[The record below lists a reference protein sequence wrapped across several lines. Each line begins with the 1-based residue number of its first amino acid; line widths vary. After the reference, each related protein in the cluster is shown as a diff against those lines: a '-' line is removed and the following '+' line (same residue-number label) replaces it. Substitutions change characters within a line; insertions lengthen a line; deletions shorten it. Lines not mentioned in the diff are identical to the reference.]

1 MAYFTLEEFE
11 NITADQ
17 RKKNK
22 NTGGEEL
29 LEKAQTTQS
38 TPNRRTSGL
47 PTEGEP
53 VSEQE
58 IYRKKVNTQPL
69 TANSRVTSVET
80 DNGNIID
87 VADIYGKNL
96 FQTPN
101 VNINISEKLKKDLGA
116 DYDLF
121 ASQGIQGGNN
131 PEYIGAFGENF
142 KTGLKSFGRNILNTV
157 DAIKNNDTNDA
168 RLIQAIERAR
178 REAPNNAEVEKGL
191 QIAIK
196 NQNPYEKQAA
206 VEKRA
211 TEKVLQRR
219 QKTRQENA
227 QNSEKYGNLPGYGI
241 ARGAGQ
247 LAGAYTPT
255 IALNAVAPGLGSA
268 TYYTNAYG
276 SAFAQSVGEGATY
289 RQAKQYARLDTALE
303 YARMH
308 AFNVIRGLTPEGSL
322 ASEVMGPN
330 GWRKVADKF
339 VKTNT
344 GRYLFKK
351 TLDVTGAGGMA
362 VLDKVITPYLK
373 RAVYDPDADLANMAD
388 VLNAFGG
395 AALVTAVLGALNFKQ
410 EYNDIN
416 NGYRYTDT
424 FTKDREDINKWF
436 KGVDNLEDAKRIHN
450 AYVKSY
456 ADVRNSADVDPARL
470 AELQEIENAFT
481 SLKAQLKNKSAR
493 RSMATNEPRTATE
506 TAAEP
511 NAPQTTEESP
521 ITATKPQ
528 AGEIQSF
535 PLPQGE
541 TPKYDEVTGE
551 RLYTAQDI
559 RQMFGDMLQEQKDT
573 ADPTQKALTD
583 FKSRYINGDFD
594 SEVPAEIQ
602 ATEKALQESGV
613 KFSTTDLD
621 NAISG
626 RQATKRYETVAT
638 KQPITPKTKWRDKLN
653 EIIRGNGDNKEEQ
666 LKRLKESVKSEP
678 AKKAIQAE
686 IDKISPKEQV
696 IKTGVQKNTY
706 KPGIEKSLTTARS
719 EDYTT
724 QRAAARR
731 MLTKRGIDW
740 QTGEEMPVKLTA
752 AQVDKLSYIAERD
765 KQRNYPVFSNNR
777 AVYFQDDLLFELG
790 KDGKESRMLTSKESG
805 QIINDP
811 NTIRVAEFNYQDTVV
826 PFNQSKTKITS
837 EQPQESKSVT
847 VNDVSDLQ
855 VEALEKEIKRLNKN
869 GYVLIRNV
877 KALKQKDGTT
887 YLLFKTNK
895 GLVQAIDP
903 ENGNIFSFD
912 AGNVKAPEGTSGDD
926 YWRNGTVIGTYK
938 DIINNRAQT
947 KTAPEKVTRAKVVDT
962 IDGVNV
968 YDKVPDGWVTG
979 STRAPNGYI
988 SVSNNFATYGVPN
1001 KQVGY
1006 VKKADATA
1014 SESQEAD
1021 TKILQNSDKVIE
1033 KDIENFAKKNFT
1045 KSDRKLYLT
1054 DNGYTYLTNGYYI
1067 LRIEGEINEAT
1078 IKSLNDNGYSFEKNE
1093 RLKNFLKLTPND
1105 NLKIDM
1111 KPKYFPASGDK
1122 GDVPKYVFKVG
1133 KDKYWTVN
1141 KRYFDKLNNPGVRFM
1156 TVEKSDDKGRILQG
1170 AKAVDENGDV
1180 VGFVLPIRLNVENLK
1195 EFYESGE
1202 DVKGNFF
1209 KKKAPKSKATL
1220 EKEKAERLQSQENEE
1235 SIQNPT
1241 PESQEKRV
1249 ENSEVNVSEREN
1261 EVEKLQSLESE
1272 ESIQADIERIDAENK
1287 NLENELENSTD
1298 EPDTDESIIV
1308 PTATRAVRYE
1318 IDEKTAKLARN
1329 MRSQRGYKAGEATS
1343 EYNEYLT
1350 KAEEIAKAAKEK
1362 NPAESERIDF
1372 LLNKYSQKIARN
1384 INAVAANGSKYPAW
1398 FVSGPARYNVKKN
1411 EALMRRTMDLFNQ
1424 RESYGK
1430 ILDKIQRIGNGTEAI
1445 KSSDANAVEKLT
1457 EKLEKLK
1464 RQHSQAK
1471 LANAYYKKN
1480 GSLEGFHP
1488 VGLTRE
1494 QEKQLFEGARWMKEH
1509 YPTVTAPF
1517 ELTKS
1522 NAEIHRLEDRI
1533 KNIQSAKE
1541 AGNKEVVTNSNYRV
1555 VKNAE
1560 EMRLQYFFD
1569 GKPDREVINI
1579 MKSNGF
1585 KWSPKNKAWQRQLT
1599 ANAEYVGGRVNE
1611 ALNKFYGE
1619 SKPTGQAPEDKKKV
1633 TLYSTIPNQEG
1644 FNELCDNFGKQVM
1657 DKIKER
1663 LAQDENLPEE
1673 KDAVFNTADLDNL
1686 SEEKAQELRTAQED
1700 AKKFKSLKTN
1710 NIAPNEWEQKVQKEY
1725 SDIFKEAFEN
1735 KETVREIKKKRDKKG
1750 LPMTPEVF
1758 KIIKKIPS
1766 FYGYNG
1772 PVPASV
1778 VEGEDPILFNIQKP
1792 ITPKGRMVKLNSKEN
1807 QRYKGYIEKFG
1818 EIKTAPIKGA
1828 VPLKDVDTAQISKMS
1843 TEEKIELARSHGDR
1857 AQITAARKALV
1868 KEGINWRTGEEMP
1881 IKLTPKRVNRLF
1893 SRIGKNKDIEYTV
1906 YKNGGKMYYSNGK
1919 SMFSMDEDGET
1930 NGVMPLNQIKAF
1942 TENPDT
1948 AKVVSFNYK
1957 DVVVPYNRDGTVSM
1971 PDNSEIVEERKR
1983 REVKVPKKVDDE
1995 NPNSFVSESAKTI
2008 MQSPAMTDEGAQ
2020 TLKKAVLDGVFN
2032 YEKVANK
2039 EALEEANKTIEEK
2052 GYEEAYK
2059 QWQRVVEGKEQ
2070 LDVKKIA
2077 LGVELLNNAVNNND
2091 ASRMVEIASGLQ
2103 MFSTL
2108 GAQITQFGNVWRDLT
2123 PNGRLYTAQAA
2134 VKYINQQQ
2142 LEKINKGLAKEVT
2155 IPASLQEKLLN
2166 AGGNLK
2172 ERERI
2177 MDEIQQSIADQL
2189 PGSWDE
2195 KLRGIRYLAMLGNPR
2210 THIRNTVG
2218 NAAMI
2223 IPTAVKN
2230 VTGGLMEKLIPKSQ
2244 RTKAPIKAIF
2254 AKKDVKKFINDEY
2267 EKYKP
2272 MIRGETKYDFKSGIR
2287 GKRKIYKTN
2296 ILNKRSKFN
2305 SAQLEKEDELFLG
2318 AHFKYQYRMAMA
2330 ARGVTVND
2338 LEKDEKLRLEIA
2350 NIAAKEAQTNTYR
2363 DSNKLASKII
2373 GAKRWTLTQAKN
2385 SKTLGGKA
2393 SWGALYTVEEGLLPF
2408 TNTPTNILKKGIE
2421 YSPVGLAYGVENVL
2435 REVKKGNMSAS
2446 QAVDNLAK
2454 GLTGT
2459 GLVALGFYL
2468 ASKGCIK
2475 GQGSS
2480 DKKQRAIDD
2489 LKGEQKNS
2497 LQIGDVSYTID
2508 WSAPAIMPVLVGANI
2523 YQNVV
2528 ETDGE
2533 VNPGVVIDNLISMAD
2548 TITDMSLLQGVN
2560 SAIKAARYS
2569 DNAVGAI
2576 FANLTTN
2583 YATQYIP
2590 TLSGQAAR
2598 TLDPVRRNAYF
2609 VDKNKEYKGLEVVK
2623 NKSLAKIPVASMR
2636 LTPYIDAWGNVEQ
2649 KDSRLTAGLENF
2661 FSPGYVSKITR
2672 DDPATN
2678 EVERLYHQTGIGT
2691 VVPKN
2696 PEKSI
2701 TFYGNEQKLSG
2712 EQWTDYAINKGK
2724 MSYEMVMSAIKAP
2737 EYKELP
2743 DEVKAKVI
2751 TDIYDYCG
2759 NQAKQK
2765 LADEYDD
2772 INFFL
2777 EDKDL
2782 RREQLMELGISPAT
2796 VFSASKVA
2804 NTDGNTAVSGAE
2816 AFNYLESRED
2826 IDLVQ
2831 RMYMYH
2837 YLVPR
2842 AKNNP
2847 YGNISDYEDE

>member
-1 MAYFTLEEFE
+1 MAIFTYDEYKK
-11 NITADQ
+11 ITAN
-17 RKKNK
+17 RREKNK
-22 NTGGEEL
+22 NSPKQYAKQDENGNWTAATASDLFDQRDTISVAPLRKKETAT
-29 LEKAQTTQS
+29 KAQTTTQS
-38 TPNRRTSGL
+38 APNRRISGL

-53 VSEQE
+53 VDIKE
-58 IYRKKVNTQPL
+58 IYQQ
-69 TANSRVTSVET
+69 
-80 DNGNIID
+80 
-87 VADIYGKNL
+87 NL
-96 FQTPN
+96 IRGQTRPTE
-101 VNINISEKLKKDLGA
+101 NINITEKLKKDLGS

-157 DAIKNNDTNDA
+157 DAIKSNNTNDA

-178 REAPNNAEVEKGL
+178 QEAPNNAEVEKGL

-206 VEKRA
+206 VEKQA
-211 TEKVLQRR
+211 AEKVLQRR

-227 QNSEKYGNLPGYGI
+227 RNNETYGNLPGYGI
-241 ARGAGQ
+241 VRGAGQ

-255 IALNAVAPGLGSA
+255 IVLNAVAPGLGSA

-308 AFNVIRGLTPEGSL
+308 AYNTIRGLTPEGSL
-322 ASEVMGPN
+322 LGEN

-351 TLDVTGAGGMA
+351 TLDVTRAGRMA
-362 VLDKVITPYLK
+362 ILDKVITPYLK

-511 NAPQTTEESP
+511 NAPQMTEVSP
-521 ITATKPQ
+521 IMATKPQ
-528 AGEIQSF
+528 AGETQAF

-551 RLYTAQDI
+551 RLYTSQDI

-613 KFSTTDLD
+613 KFSTADLD

-638 KQPITPKTKWRDKLN
+638 KQPITPKTKRRDKLN
-653 EIIRGNGDNKEEQ
+653 EIIRDNGDNKEEQ

-686 IDKISPKEQV
+686 IDKLLTAS
-696 IKTGVQKNTY
+696 
-706 KPGIEKSLTTARS
+706 KPSEVVRGNAPVTVNEADIEKSLKIAKFEDNFAKKREAR
-719 EDYTT
+719 YF
-724 QRAAARR
+724 
-731 MLTKRGIDW
+731 LTKQGINW
-740 QTGEEMPVKLTA
+740 RTGKEMPIKLTA
-752 AQVDKLSYIAERD
+752 PQVDKLSHMVDAN
-765 KQRNYPVFSNNR
+765 QRGYYVFSNNGNIYYQNE
-777 AVYFQDDLLFELG
+777 VLYELG
-790 KDGKESRMLTSKESG
+790 KDGEEKKALTYKETEK
-805 QIINDP
+805 IFHNP
-811 NTIRVAEFNYQDTVV
+811 NTVKIAKFDPLQGILIYKTQAERM
-826 PFNQSKTKITS
+826 
-837 EQPQESKSVT
+837 
-847 VNDVSDLQ
+847 
-855 VEALEKEIKRLNKN
+855 A
-869 GYVLIRNV
+869 
-877 KALKQKDGTT
+877 KQ
-887 YLLFKTNK
+887 
-895 GLVQAIDP
+895 
-903 ENGNIFSFD
+903 
-912 AGNVKAPEGTSGDD
+912 
-926 YWRNGTVIGTYK
+926 
-938 DIINNRAQT
+938 
-947 KTAPEKVTRAKVVDT
+947 TAPEKVTGAKVVDT

-979 STRAPNGYI
+979 STRAPKGYI

-1014 SESQEAD
+1014 SESQE
-1021 TKILQNSDKVIE
+1021 
-1033 KDIENFAKKNFT
+1033 
-1045 KSDRKLYLT
+1045 
-1054 DNGYTYLTNGYYI
+1054 
-1067 LRIEGEINEAT
+1067 
-1078 IKSLNDNGYSFEKNE
+1078 
-1093 RLKNFLKLTPND
+1093 
-1105 NLKIDM
+1105 
-1111 KPKYFPASGDK
+1111 
-1122 GDVPKYVFKVG
+1122 
-1133 KDKYWTVN
+1133 
-1141 KRYFDKLNNPGVRFM
+1141 
-1156 TVEKSDDKGRILQG
+1156 
-1170 AKAVDENGDV
+1170 
-1180 VGFVLPIRLNVENLK
+1180 
-1195 EFYESGE
+1195 
-1202 DVKGNFF
+1202 
-1209 KKKAPKSKATL
+1209 
-1220 EKEKAERLQSQENEE
+1220 
-1235 SIQNPT
+1235 
-1241 PESQEKRV
+1241 KRV
-1249 ENSEVNVSEREN
+1249 ENSEVNVSEREK
-1261 EVEKLQSLESE
+1261 ETEKLQSLESE
-1272 ESIQADIERIDAENK
+1272 ESIQTDIERIDAENK

-1298 EPDTDESIIV
+1298 EPDTDESITV
-1308 PTATRAVRYE
+1308 PTTTRARRYE

-1362 NPAESERIDF
+1362 NPAESERIDY

-1384 INAVAANGSKYPAW
+1384 INAVAANESKYPAW

-1424 RESYGK
+1424 RESYDK

-1457 EKLEKLK
+1457 DKLEKLK
-1464 RQHSQAK
+1464 RYHSQAK
-1471 LANAYYKKN
+1471 IANAYYKKN

-1488 VGLTRE
+1488 VGLTWE
-1494 QEKQLFEGARWMKEH
+1494 QEKQMFEGARWMKEH

-1517 ELTKS
+1517 NLTNS

-1541 AGNKEVVTNSNYRV
+1541 AGNKEVVANSNYRV

-1560 EMRLQYFFD
+1560 KMQLQYFFD
-1569 GKPDREVINI
+1569 GKPDPKVLQI

-1585 KWSPKNKAWQRQLT
+1585 RWSHKNMAWQRQLT
-1599 ANAEYVGGRVNE
+1599 ANAEYAGRRVNE

-1619 SKPTGQAPEDKKKV
+1619 SKPTEQATEDKKKV

-1657 DKIKER
+1657 DEIKER
-1663 LAQDENLPEE
+1663 LARDENLPEE
-1673 KDAVFNTADLDNL
+1673 ENAVFNTADLDNL
-1686 SEEKAQELRTAQED
+1686 SEEEAQQLRTTQEG
-1700 AKKFKSLKTN
+1700 AKKFKSLKAN

-1758 KIIKKIPS
+1758 KIIRKIPS

-1772 PVPASV
+1772 PVPANV

-1792 ITPKGRMVKLNSKEN
+1792 ITPKGRMVKLNSKAN
-1807 QRYKGYIEKFG
+1807 QRYKGYIEKYG

-1828 VPLKDVDTAQISKMS
+1828 VPLKDVDTAQISNMS

-1881 IKLTPKRVNRLF
+1881 IKLTPKQVNRLF

-2123 PNGRLYTAQAA
+2123 PNGRLYTAQTA

-2177 MDEIQQSIADQL
+2177 MEEIQQSIADQL
-2189 PGSWDE
+2189 PGTWDE

-2210 THIRNTVG
+2210 THIRNFFGNLAMVLPDIAKNLVG
-2218 NAAMI
+2218 S
-2223 IPTAVKN
+2223 
-2230 VTGGLMEKLIPKSQ
+2230 GLEKRIPKDQ
-2244 RTKAPIKAIF
+2244 RTKAPIKATVKLLFGEDRKNI
-2254 AKKDVKKFINDEY
+2254 KDFVEEEY
-2267 EKYKP
+2267 ERYRPMIKGEAKYK
-2272 MIRGETKYDFKSGIR
+2272 GDFKSGIQ
-2287 GKRKIYKTN
+2287 GKRDIFSSRKEIKENGRVVGYETKKSKIWGPLSRT
-2296 ILNKRSKFN
+2296 N
-2305 SAQLEKEDELFLG
+2305 SARLEWEDEKFLKPY
-2318 AHFKYQYRMAMA
+2318 FKNRYRSAMA
-2330 ARGVTVND
+2330 ARGLTITDLKNND
-2338 LEKDEKLRLEIA
+2338 ELRLEIV

-2363 DSNKLASKII
+2363 DFNIRANWINELKRKPLRR
-2373 GAKRWTLTQAKN
+2373 AKE
-2385 SKTLGGKA
+2385 SKTLPGKA
-2393 SWGALYTVEEGLLPF
+2393 LNYAGNFLGEGLLPF
-2408 TNTPTNILKKGIE
+2408 TQTPMNILKKGVE
-2421 YSPVGLAYGVENVL
+2421 YSPVGLVKGLEERLV
-2435 REVKKGNMSAS
+2435 EVKKGNITAA
-2446 QAVDNLAK
+2446 QAIDNVAK

-2459 GLVALGFYL
+2459 GLVVLGFYL
-2468 ASKGCIK
+2468 ASIGKLK
-2475 GQGSS
+2475 GQGNS

-2523 YQNVV
+2523 YQMAK
-2528 ETDGE
+2528 ER
-2533 VNPGVVIDNLISMAD
+2533 DNLDFGTVISGLITIPD
-2548 TITDMSLLQGVN
+2548 TITDLSLLQGVN
-2560 SAIKAARYS
+2560 TAIKAARYS
-2569 DNAVGAI
+2569 DNPVGTVGVH
-2576 FANLTTN
+2576 LLTN
-2583 YATQYIP
+2583 YGTQFIP
-2590 TLSGQAAR
+2590 TISGQVAR

-2609 VDKNKEYKGLEVVK
+2609 KDKSGSSIIPEALQPTVNKVV
-2623 NKSLAKIPVASMR
+2623 AKIPGASMR

-2649 KDSRLTAGLENF
+2649 KDSRLAAGLENF

-2737 EYKELP
+2737 EYNDLS

-2782 RREQLMELGISPAT
+2782 QREQLMELGISPAT

>member
-1 MAYFTLEEFE
+1 MAIFTYDEYKK
-11 NITADQ
+11 ITAN
-17 RKKNK
+17 RREKNK
-22 NTGGEEL
+22 NSPKQYAKQDENGNWTAATASDLFDQRDTISVAPLRKKEIAT
-29 LEKAQTTQS
+29 KAQTTQS
-38 TPNRRTSGL
+38 APNRRISGL

-53 VSEQE
+53 VDIKE
-58 IYRKKVNTQPL
+58 IYQQ
-69 TANSRVTSVET
+69 
-80 DNGNIID
+80 
-87 VADIYGKNL
+87 NL
-96 FQTPN
+96 IRGQTRPTE
-101 VNINISEKLKKDLGA
+101 NINITEKLKKDLGS

-157 DAIKNNDTNDA
+157 DAIKSNNTKDA

-206 VEKRA
+206 VEKQA

-227 QNSEKYGNLPGYGI
+227 RNNETYGNLPGYGI
-241 ARGAGQ
+241 VRGAGQ
-247 LAGAYTPT
+247 LAGAFTPT
-255 IALNAVAPGLGSA
+255 IALNAVAPGIGSA

-308 AFNVIRGLTPEGSL
+308 AYNTIRGLTPEGSL
-322 ASEVMGPN
+322 LGEN

-351 TLDVTGAGGMA
+351 TLDVTRAGRMA

-493 RSMATNEPRTATE
+493 RSMATNEPRTSTE
-506 TAAEP
+506 TATEP
-511 NAPQTTEESP
+511 STPQMTEESP

-528 AGEIQSF
+528 AGETQAF

-559 RQMFGDMLQEQKDT
+559 RQMFGDMLREQKDT

-613 KFSTTDLD
+613 KFSTADLD

-638 KQPITPKTKWRDKLN
+638 KQPITPKTNWRDKLN

-686 IDKISPKEQV
+686 IDKILPNKEQV

-719 EDYTT
+719 EDDTT

-752 AQVDKLSYIAERD
+752 AQVDKLSYMAERD
-765 KQRNYPVFSNNR
+765 KQKNYPVYSNNKD
-777 AVYFQDDLLFELG
+777 VYYQDERLFELG
-790 KDGKESRMLTSKESG
+790 KDGKVSRMLTSKETG

-811 NTIRVAEFNYQDTVV
+811 NTIKVAKFNYQDTVV

-837 EQPQESKSVT
+837 EQPQPQIDKLLT
-847 VNDVSDLQ
+847 VSEPSEVVRGNAPTKDDITDIQIETLK
-855 VEALEKEIKRLNKN
+855 EAIKRAQKN
-869 GYVLIRNV
+869 GHVLVRNV
-877 KALKQKDGTT
+877 KALTQKDGTT
-887 YLLFKTNK
+887 YLLYKIYK
-895 GLVQAIDP
+895 IGVLAIDP
-903 ENGNIFSFD
+903 DSGKEFGFD
-912 AGNVKAPEGTSGDD
+912 VGGVRAPEGTSGDD

-947 KTAPEKVTRAKVVDT
+947 KTAPEKVTGAKVVDT

-988 SVSNNFATYGVPN
+988 SVSNNFATYGVPD

-1006 VKKADATA
+1006 VKKADTTAENDSNIKAGKLPQNNKIDDYLATKSSLQRGKVKKDLEVKVKYDEQLMTRA
-1014 SESQEAD
+1014 EFVEKAIREGRYGDFDAKTISQNVSPATEKRITEA
-1021 TKILQNSDKVIE
+1021 
-1033 KDIENFAKKNFT
+1033 FT
-1045 KSDRKLYLT
+1045 KA
-1054 DNGYTYLTNGYYI
+1054 N
-1067 LRIEGEINEAT
+1067 
-1078 IKSLNDNGYSFEKNE
+1078 
-1093 RLKNFLKLTPND
+1093 PNA
-1105 NLKIDM
+1105 I
-1111 KPKYFPASGDK
+1111 
-1122 GDVPKYVFKVG
+1122 
-1133 KDKYWTVN
+1133 
-1141 KRYFDKLNNPGVRFM
+1141 
-1156 TVEKSDDKGRILQG
+1156 
-1170 AKAVDENGDV
+1170 
-1180 VGFVLPIRLNVENLK
+1180 
-1195 EFYESGE
+1195 
-1202 DVKGNFF
+1202 
-1209 KKKAPKSKATL
+1209 KATL
-1220 EKEKAERLQSQENEE
+1220 GNLWVDTENTRAYLESGSGNWREAQKLAKIAKEDIIKNVKPVKTEYWFDMGDNKGYTLTKAEYDYAQWLHDNQEVESEGSVSKPEDNHAEE
-1235 SIQNPT
+1235 S
-1241 PESQEKRV
+1241 KRL
-1249 ENSEVNVSEREN
+1249 EN
-1261 EVEKLQSLESE
+1261 LESE
-1272 ESIQADIERIDAENK
+1272 ESIQADIERIDAE
-1287 NLENELENSTD
+1287 
-1298 EPDTDESIIV
+1298 
-1308 PTATRAVRYE
+1308 
-1318 IDEKTAKLARN
+1318 
-1329 MRSQRGYKAGEATS
+1329 
-1343 EYNEYLT
+1343 
-1350 KAEEIAKAAKEK
+1350 
-1362 NPAESERIDF
+1362 
-1372 LLNKYSQKIARN
+1372 
-1384 INAVAANGSKYPAW
+1384 
-1398 FVSGPARYNVKKN
+1398 
-1411 EALMRRTMDLFNQ
+1411 
-1424 RESYGK
+1424 
-1430 ILDKIQRIGNGTEAI
+1430 
-1445 KSSDANAVEKLT
+1445 
-1457 EKLEKLK
+1457 
-1464 RQHSQAK
+1464 
-1471 LANAYYKKN
+1471 
-1480 GSLEGFHP
+1480 
-1488 VGLTRE
+1488 
-1494 QEKQLFEGARWMKEH
+1494 
-1509 YPTVTAPF
+1509 
-1517 ELTKS
+1517 
-1522 NAEIHRLEDRI
+1522 
-1533 KNIQSAKE
+1533 
-1541 AGNKEVVTNSNYRV
+1541 
-1555 VKNAE
+1555 
-1560 EMRLQYFFD
+1560 
-1569 GKPDREVINI
+1569 
-1579 MKSNGF
+1579 
-1585 KWSPKNKAWQRQLT
+1585 
-1599 ANAEYVGGRVNE
+1599 
-1611 ALNKFYGE
+1611 
-1619 SKPTGQAPEDKKKV
+1619 SKPTEQATEDKKKV

-1663 LAQDENLPEE
+1663 LARDENLPEKE
-1673 KDAVFNTADLDNL
+1673 NAVFNTADLDNL
-1686 SEEKAQELRTAQED
+1686 SEEEAQQLRTAQEG
-1700 AKKFKSLKTN
+1700 AKEFKSLKAN
-1710 NIAPNEWEQKVQKEY
+1710 NIAPNEWEQTVQKEY

-1758 KIIKKIPS
+1758 KIIRKIPS

-1792 ITPKGRMVKLNSKEN
+1792 ITPKGRMVKLNSKAN
-1807 QRYKGYIEKFG
+1807 QRYKGFIEKYG

-1828 VPLKDVDTAQISKMS
+1828 VPLKDIDTAQISNMS
-1843 TEEKIELARSHGDR
+1843 TEEKIELARSQGDR

-1906 YKNGGKMYYSNGK
+1906 YKNGEKMYYSNGK

-1930 NGVMPLNQIKAF
+1930 NGVMPINQIKAF

-1957 DVVVPYNRDGTVSM
+1957 DVVVPYNRDGTVST

-2123 PNGRLYTAQAA
+2123 PNGRLYTAQTA

-2177 MDEIQQSIADQL
+2177 MEEIQQSIADQL
-2189 PGSWDE
+2189 PGTWDE

-2305 SAQLEKEDELFLG
+2305 STRLEKEDELFLG
-2318 AHFKYQYRMAMA
+2318 AHFKYQYRMAMT
-2330 ARGVTVND
+2330 ARGLTVND

-2363 DSNKLASKII
+2363 DSNKLASKIS

-2408 TNTPTNILKKGIE
+2408 TNTPTNILKKGVE
-2421 YSPVGLAYGVENVL
+2421 YSPVGLVKGLEERLV
-2435 REVKKGNMSAS
+2435 EVKKGNITAS
-2446 QAVDNLAK
+2446 EAIDNVAK

-2459 GLVALGFYL
+2459 GLVLLGFYL
-2468 ASKGCIK
+2468 ASIGKLK

-2590 TLSGQAAR
+2590 TLSGQVAR

-2609 VDKNKEYKGLEVVK
+2609 VDKNKKYKNLEVVK
-2623 NKSLAKIPVASMR
+2623 NKSLAKIPGASMS

-2649 KDSRLTAGLENF
+2649 KDSRLAAGLENF
-2661 FSPGYVSKITR
+2661 FSPGYVSKIK
-2672 DDPATN
+2672 DDPVTN
-2678 EVERLYHQTGIGT
+2678 EVERLYHETGNGK
-2691 VVPKN
+2691 VVPSTADTYFTVYG
-2696 PEKSI
+2696 EKV
-2701 TFYGNEQKLSG
+2701 YLNG
-2712 EQWTDYAINKGK
+2712 EQWADYAQNKGK
-2724 MSYEMVMSAIKAP
+2724 MSYDLVKSTMKDKA
-2737 EYKELP
+2737 YKELSD
-2743 DEVKAKVI
+2743 DEKTEVIRNIYEYANRQAKAKLSKK
-2751 TDIYDYCG
+2751 YD
-2759 NQAKQK
+2759 N
-2765 LADEYDD
+2765 
-2772 INFFL
+2772 INYAL
-2777 EDKDL
+2777 EDKDKQ
-2782 RREQLMELGISPAT
+2782 REQLMDLGVSPAIIYT
-2796 VFSASKVA
+2796 AYDTA
-2804 NTDGNTAVSGAE
+2804 DQNGDGNGSLSSE
-2816 AFNYLESRED
+2816 ELFNYLESRED

-2831 RMYMYH
+2831 RMYMFN
-2837 YLVPR
+2837 YLKPKV
-2842 AKNNP
+2842 KNNP

>member
-1 MAYFTLEEFE
+1 MALFTLEEFE

-22 NTGGEEL
+22 NTDEQYLKNLRITKPTARETAYNR
-29 LEKAQTTQS
+29 KAQATQS
-38 TPNRRTSGL
+38 APNRRTSGL

-101 VNINISEKLKKDLGA
+101 VNITEKLKKDLGA
-116 DYDLF
+116 DYGLF

-157 DAIKNNDTNDA
+157 DAIKSNNTKDA

-206 VEKRA
+206 VEKQA
-211 TEKVLQRR
+211 TEKVLQRQ

-227 QNSEKYGNLPGYGI
+227 RNNETYGNLPGYGI
-241 ARGAGQ
+241 VRGAGQ
-247 LAGAYTPT
+247 LAGAFTPT
-255 IALNAVAPGLGSA
+255 IALNTVAPGLGSA

-308 AFNVIRGLTPEGSL
+308 AYNTIRGLTPEGSL
-322 ASEVMGPN
+322 LGEN

-351 TLDVTGAGGMA
+351 TLDVTRAGRMA
-362 VLDKVITPYLK
+362 ILDKVITPYLK

-424 FTKDREDINKWF
+424 FTKDQEDINKWF
-436 KGVDNLEDAKRIHN
+436 KGVDNLEDAKRMHN

-493 RSMATNEPRTATE
+493 RSMATNEPQTATE

-511 NAPQTTEESP
+511 QAGKNQLSFLPRGETAQNAVISGGEPIAPIAPTEEVVTEQP
-521 ITATKPQ
+521 IEELNPETTALEQRIIDNGRQYTSE
-528 AGEIQSF
+528 EIDNIFDS
-535 PLPQGE
+535 
-541 TPKYDEVTGE
+541 
-551 RLYTAQDI
+551 TAPT
-559 RQMFGDMLQEQKDT
+559 EDT
-573 ADPTQKALTD
+573 A
-583 FKSRYINGDFD
+583 
-594 SEVPAEIQ
+594 VPAEIQ
-602 ATEKALQESGV
+602 ATEKVLQESGV
-613 KFSTTDLD
+613 KFSTADLD

-638 KQPITPKTKWRDKLN
+638 KQPITPKTNWRDKLN
-653 EIIRGNGDNKEEQ
+653 EIIRGNGDNKEER

-686 IDKISPKEQV
+686 IDKISPNKEQV

-706 KPGIEKSLTTARS
+706 KPGIEKNLTTARS
-719 EDYTT
+719 EKDTY
-724 QRAAARR
+724 QRDAARR
-731 MLTKRGIDW
+731 LLTKRGIDW

-752 AQVDKLSYIAERD
+752 AQVDQLSHFAERD
-765 KQRNYPVFSNNR
+765 KRKNYPVYSNNGT
-777 AVYFQDDLLFELG
+777 VYIQDELLFEFG
-790 KDGKESRMLTSKESG
+790 KDGKVGRMLTSKETG

-811 NTIRVAEFNYQDTVV
+811 NTIKVAKFNYQDTVV
-826 PFNQSKTKITS
+826 PFNQSNTKTTS
-837 EQPQESKSVT
+837 EQPRMERKAGIQNSLKIAQSEDDFAKKREARYFLTKQGINWRTGKEMPIKLTAPQVDKLSHMVD
-847 VNDVSDLQ
+847 VNRKDY
-855 VEALEKEIKRLNKN
+855 
-869 GYVLIRNV
+869 YVFSN
-877 KALKQKDGTT
+877 
-887 YLLFKTNK
+887 
-895 GLVQAIDP
+895 
-903 ENGNIFSFD
+903 NGNIYYQNGFLYELGKDGEEKKALTDKETGKIFHNPNTVKIAKFD
-912 AGNVKAPEGTSGDD
+912 PLQG
-926 YWRNGTVIGTYK
+926 ILIYK
-938 DIINNRAQT
+938 TQAERMAE
-947 KTAPEKVTRAKVVDT
+947 KTAT
-962 IDGVNV
+962 
-968 YDKVPDGWVTG
+968 
-979 STRAPNGYI
+979 
-988 SVSNNFATYGVPN
+988 
-1001 KQVGY
+1001 
-1006 VKKADATA
+1006 
-1014 SESQEAD
+1014 ESQEAD
-1021 TKILQNSDKVIE
+1021 TKILQNSNKVIE

-1045 KSDRKLYLT
+1045 KSDRKIYLT
-1054 DNGYTYLTNGYYI
+1054 DNGYTYLANGYYI

-1093 RLKNFLKLTPND
+1093 FGKKEWLKNFLELTPND

-1180 VGFVLPIRLNVENLK
+1180 VGFVLPMRLNVENLK

-1209 KKKAPKSKATL
+1209 KKRAPKSKATL
-1220 EKEKAERLQSQENEE
+1220 EKEKAGRLQSQESEE
-1235 SIQNPT
+1235 SIQDPT
-1241 PESQEKRV
+1241 PGGQEKRV
-1249 ENSEVNVSEREN
+1249 ENSEINVSEREK
-1261 EVEKLQSLESE
+1261 ETEKLQSLESE
-1272 ESIQADIERIDAENK
+1272 EDIRSDIERIDAENK

-1298 EPDTDESIIV
+1298 EPDTDETITT
-1308 PTATRAVRYE
+1308 PTATRAARYE
-1318 IDEKTAKLARN
+1318 IDEKTAKLARE

-1362 NPAESERIDF
+1362 NPAESERIDY
-1372 LLNKYSQKIARN
+1372 LLNKYSQKIAQN
-1384 INAVAANGSKYPAW
+1384 INAVAANESKYPAW

-1411 EALMRRTMDLFNQ
+1411 EALMRRTRDLFNQ
-1424 RESYGK
+1424 RESYEK

-1457 EKLEKLK
+1457 EKLEKFK
-1464 RQHSQAK
+1464 RYHSQAK

-1494 QEKQLFEGARWMKEH
+1494 QEKQMFEGARWMKEH
-1509 YPTVTAPF
+1509 YPTVTSPF
-1517 ELTKS
+1517 NLTNS

-1569 GKPDREVINI
+1569 GKPDRDVINI

-1599 ANAEYVGGRVNE
+1599 ANAEYVGTRVNE

-1619 SKPTGQAPEDKKKV
+1619 SKPKEV
-1633 TLYSTIPNQEG
+1633 RLNSMIPG
-1644 FNELCDNFGKQVM
+1644 GKQLES
-1657 DKIKER
+1657 IAYA
-1663 LAQDENLPEE
+1663 LAKQIMPKNE
-1673 KDAVFNTADLDNL
+1673 KRAGELADLLTEIIQNED
-1686 SEEKAQELRTAQED
+1686 SAPVVKEKL
-1700 AKKFKSLKTN
+1700 
-1710 NIAPNEWEQKVQKEY
+1710 
-1725 SDIFKEAFEN
+1725 N
-1735 KETVREIKKKRDKKG
+1735 KQNFYVS
-1750 LPMTPEVF
+1750 PQ
-1758 KIIKKIPS
+1758 IIKKIQS
-1766 FYGYNG
+1766 FYGYEGSLPENT
-1772 PVPASV
+1772 

-1792 ITPKGRMVKLNSKEN
+1792 IEPKGRMVKLGKKE
-1807 QRYKGYIEKFG
+1807 QERYDDYAEFYG
-1818 EIKTAPIKGA
+1818 EIPEKKG
-1828 VPLKDVDTAQISKMS
+1828 
-1843 TEEKIELARSHGDR
+1843 G
-1857 AQITAARKALV
+1857 
-1868 KEGINWRTGEEMP
+1868 
-1881 IKLTPKRVNRLF
+1881 
-1893 SRIGKNKDIEYTV
+1893 
-1906 YKNGGKMYYSNGK
+1906 
-1919 SMFSMDEDGET
+1919 
-1930 NGVMPLNQIKAF
+1930 
-1942 TENPDT
+1942 
-1948 AKVVSFNYK
+1948 
-1957 DVVVPYNRDGTVSM
+1957 
-1971 PDNSEIVEERKR
+1971 R

-2123 PNGRLYTAQAA
+2123 PNGRLYTAQTA

-2177 MDEIQQSIADQL
+2177 MEEIQQSIADQL
-2189 PGSWDE
+2189 PGTWDE

-2305 SAQLEKEDELFLG
+2305 SARLEKEDELFLG

-2330 ARGVTVND
+2330 ARGLTVND

-2363 DSNKLASKII
+2363 DSNKLASKIS

-2468 ASKGCIK
+2468 ASKGWIK

-2590 TLSGQAAR
+2590 TLSGQVAR

-2609 VDKNKEYKGLEVVK
+2609 VDKNKKYKNLEVVK
-2623 NKSLAKIPVASMR
+2623 NKSLAKIPGASMS

-2649 KDSRLTAGLENF
+2649 KDSRLAAGLENF
-2661 FSPGYVSKITR
+2661 FSPGYVSKIK
-2672 DDPATN
+2672 DDPVTN
-2678 EVERLYHQTGIGT
+2678 EVERLYHETGNGK
-2691 VVPKN
+2691 VVPSTADTYFTVHG
-2696 PEKSI
+2696 EKV
-2701 TFYGNEQKLSG
+2701 YLNG
-2712 EQWTDYAINKGK
+2712 EQWADYAQNKGK
-2724 MSYEMVMSAIKAP
+2724 MSYDLVKSTMKDKA
-2737 EYKELP
+2737 YKELSD
-2743 DEVKAKVI
+2743 DEKTEVIRNIYEYANRQAKAKLSEK
-2751 TDIYDYCG
+2751 YD
-2759 NQAKQK
+2759 N
-2765 LADEYDD
+2765 
-2772 INFFL
+2772 INYAL
-2777 EDKDL
+2777 EDKDKQ
-2782 RREQLMELGISPAT
+2782 REQLMDLGVSPAIIYT
-2796 VFSASKVA
+2796 AYDTA
-2804 NTDGNTAVSGAE
+2804 DRNGNGNGSLSSE
-2816 AFNYLESRED
+2816 ELFNYLESRED

-2831 RMYMYH
+2831 RMYMFN
-2837 YLVPR
+2837 YLKPKV
-2842 AKNNP
+2842 KNNP

>member
-1 MAYFTLEEFE
+1 MAIFTYDEYKK
-11 NITADQ
+11 ITAN
-17 RKKNK
+17 RREKNK
-22 NTGGEEL
+22 NSPKQYAKQDENGNWTAATASDLFDQRDTISVAPLRKKETAT
-29 LEKAQTTQS
+29 KAQTTQS
-38 TPNRRTSGL
+38 APNRRTSGL

-53 VSEQE
+53 VSAQE
-58 IYRKKVNTQPL
+58 IYRKNVNTQPL

-101 VNINISEKLKKDLGA
+101 VNITEKLKKDLGA

-157 DAIKNNDTNDA
+157 DAIKSNNTKDA

-178 REAPNNAEVEKGL
+178 QEAPNNAEVEKGL

-206 VEKRA
+206 VEKQA
-211 TEKVLQRR
+211 SEKVLQRR

-227 QNSEKYGNLPGYGI
+227 QNSETYGNLPGYGI
-241 ARGAGQ
+241 VRGAGQ

-322 ASEVMGPN
+322 AGEVMGPN

-424 FTKDREDINKWF
+424 FTKDQEDINKWF

-493 RSMATNEPRTATE
+493 RSMVTNEPRTATE

-613 KFSTTDLD
+613 KFSTADLD

-666 LKRLKESVKSEP
+666 LKRLKESVKNEP

-686 IDKISPKEQV
+686 IDKISPNKEQV

-765 KQRNYPVFSNNR
+765 KQRNYPVFSNNG

-826 PFNQSKTKITS
+826 PFNQSKTK
-837 EQPQESKSVT
+837 
-847 VNDVSDLQ
+847 
-855 VEALEKEIKRLNKN
+855 
-869 GYVLIRNV
+869 
-877 KALKQKDGTT
+877 
-887 YLLFKTNK
+887 
-895 GLVQAIDP
+895 
-903 ENGNIFSFD
+903 
-912 AGNVKAPEGTSGDD
+912 
-926 YWRNGTVIGTYK
+926 
-938 DIINNRAQT
+938 
-947 KTAPEKVTRAKVVDT
+947 TAPEKVTGAKVVDT

-968 YDKVPDGWVTG
+968 YDKVPYGWVTG
-979 STRAPNGYI
+979 STRAPKGYI

-1006 VKKADATA
+1006 VKKADAT
-1014 SESQEAD
+1014 
-1021 TKILQNSDKVIE
+1021 
-1033 KDIENFAKKNFT
+1033 
-1045 KSDRKLYLT
+1045 
-1054 DNGYTYLTNGYYI
+1054 
-1067 LRIEGEINEAT
+1067 
-1078 IKSLNDNGYSFEKNE
+1078 
-1093 RLKNFLKLTPND
+1093 
-1105 NLKIDM
+1105 
-1111 KPKYFPASGDK
+1111 
-1122 GDVPKYVFKVG
+1122 
-1133 KDKYWTVN
+1133 
-1141 KRYFDKLNNPGVRFM
+1141 
-1156 TVEKSDDKGRILQG
+1156 
-1170 AKAVDENGDV
+1170 
-1180 VGFVLPIRLNVENLK
+1180 
-1195 EFYESGE
+1195 
-1202 DVKGNFF
+1202 
-1209 KKKAPKSKATL
+1209 
-1220 EKEKAERLQSQENEE
+1220 
-1235 SIQNPT
+1235 T

-1249 ENSEVNVSEREN
+1249 ENADKWDGKTLLKDNKREQPTVKDSSTRATRLANYLIDNGKLSTTTNDEWLEILLGNHFTVDGKTSSLDDLLSHYNEDYISQNEKTIFETIKNVLPDRLDKDTLIDLSKYGIGLQAGKLSQNNKIDDYLATKSSLQRGKVKKDLEVKIKDDDQLMTRAEFIEKAIRGGRYGDFSAKTISKNVSPATEKRITEAFTKANPNDVKATLGNLWVDTENTRAYLESGSGNWREAQRLAKIAKEDIIKN
-1261 EVEKLQSLESE
+1261 VKPVKTEYWFDMGDNKGYTLTKAEYDYAQWLHDNQEVESEGSVSKPEDNHAEESKQLENLESE

-1298 EPDTDESIIV
+1298 EPDTDESITV

-1362 NPAESERIDF
+1362 NPAESERIDY

-1384 INAVAANGSKYPAW
+1384 INAVAANESKYPAW

-1424 RESYGK
+1424 RESYDK

-1494 QEKQLFEGARWMKEH
+1494 QEKQMFEGARWMKEH

-1517 ELTKS
+1517 NLTNS

-1555 VKNAE
+1555 VKNSE

-1599 ANAEYVGGRVNE
+1599 ANAEYAGRRVNE

-1619 SKPTGQAPEDKKKV
+1619 SKPTGQATEDKKKV

-1686 SEEKAQELRTAQED
+1686 SEEEAQELRTAQED

-1792 ITPKGRMVKLNSKEN
+1792 IEPKGRMVKLNSKEN

-2172 ERERI
+2172 ERERV

-2305 SAQLEKEDELFLG
+2305 SARLEREDELFLG

-2330 ARGVTVND
+2330 ARGLTVND

-2363 DSNKLASKII
+2363 DSNKLASKIS

-2393 SWGALYTVEEGLLPF
+2393 SWGALYTAEEGLLPF

-2468 ASKGCIK
+2468 ASKGWIK

-2590 TLSGQAAR
+2590 TLSGQVAR

-2609 VDKNKEYKGLEVVK
+2609 VDKNKEYKNLEVVK
-2623 NKSLAKIPVASMR
+2623 NKSLAKIPGASMS

-2649 KDSRLTAGLENF
+2649 KDSRLAAGLENF

-2701 TFYGNEQKLSG
+2701 TFYGNKQKLSG

-2782 RREQLMELGISPAT
+2782 QREQLMELGISPAT

-2831 RMYMYH
+2831 RMYMYN

>member
-1 MAYFTLEEFE
+1 MALFTLEEFE

-22 NTGGEEL
+22 NTDEQHLKNLRITKPTARETAYNR
-29 LEKAQTTQS
+29 KAQTTQS

-69 TANSRVTSVET
+69 TADSRVTSVET

-101 VNINISEKLKKDLGA
+101 VNITEKLKKDLGS

-157 DAIKNNDTNDA
+157 DVIKSKIDNKNNA

-178 REAPNNAEVEKGL
+178 QEAPNNAEVEKGL

-206 VEKRA
+206 VEKQA

-227 QNSEKYGNLPGYGI
+227 RNSETYGNLPGYGI
-241 ARGAGQ
+241 VRGAGQ
-247 LAGAYTPT
+247 LAGAFTPT

-322 ASEVMGPN
+322 AGEVMGPN

-424 FTKDREDINKWF
+424 FTKDQEDINKWF
-436 KGVDNLEDAKRIHN
+436 KGVDNLEDAKKLYIQY
-450 AYVKSY
+450 AKEY
-456 ADVRNSADVDPARL
+456 ADVRNSADVDPVRL

-493 RSMATNEPRTATE
+493 RSMATNEPRTSTE

-511 NAPQTTEESP
+511 NAPQMTEESP

-528 AGEIQSF
+528 AGETQAF

-559 RQMFGDMLQEQKDT
+559 RQMFGDMLREQKDT

-594 SEVPAEIQ
+594 SDVPAEIQ

-621 NAISG
+621 YAISG

-638 KQPITPKTKWRDKLN
+638 KQPITPKTNWRDKSN
-653 EIIRGNGDNKEEQ
+653 EIIRGNADNKEEQ
-666 LKRLKESVKSEP
+666 LKQLKESVKSEP

-686 IDKISPKEQV
+686 IDKILPNKEQV

-719 EDYTT
+719 EDDTYS
-724 QRAAARR
+724 RAAARR

-752 AQVDKLSYIAERD
+752 AQVDKLSHMAERD
-765 KQRNYPVFSNNR
+765 KQKNYPVYSNNG
-777 AVYFQDDLLFELG
+777 AVYYQDERLFELG
-790 KDGKESRMLTSKESG
+790 KDGKVSRMLTSKETG

-811 NTIRVAEFNYQDTVV
+811 NTIKVAKFNYQDTVV

-837 EQPQESKSVT
+837 EQPQP
-847 VNDVSDLQ
+847 Q
-855 VEALEKEIKRLNKN
+855 I
-869 GYVLIRNV
+869 
-877 KALKQKDGTT
+877 
-887 YLLFKTNK
+887 
-895 GLVQAIDP
+895 
-903 ENGNIFSFD
+903 
-912 AGNVKAPEGTSGDD
+912 
-926 YWRNGTVIGTYK
+926 
-938 DIINNRAQT
+938 
-947 KTAPEKVTRAKVVDT
+947 
-962 IDGVNV
+962 
-968 YDKVPDGWVTG
+968 
-979 STRAPNGYI
+979 
-988 SVSNNFATYGVPN
+988 
-1001 KQVGY
+1001 
-1006 VKKADATA
+1006 
-1014 SESQEAD
+1014 
-1021 TKILQNSDKVIE
+1021 
-1033 KDIENFAKKNFT
+1033 
-1045 KSDRKLYLT
+1045 
-1054 DNGYTYLTNGYYI
+1054 
-1067 LRIEGEINEAT
+1067 
-1078 IKSLNDNGYSFEKNE
+1078 
-1093 RLKNFLKLTPND
+1093 
-1105 NLKIDM
+1105 
-1111 KPKYFPASGDK
+1111 
-1122 GDVPKYVFKVG
+1122 
-1133 KDKYWTVN
+1133 
-1141 KRYFDKLNNPGVRFM
+1141 DKLLTVSEPAEVVR
-1156 TVEKSDDKGRILQG
+1156 
-1170 AKAVDENGDV
+1170 
-1180 VGFVLPIRLNVENLK
+1180 
-1195 EFYESGE
+1195 
-1202 DVKGNFF
+1202 GN
-1209 KKKAPKSKATL
+1209 APT
-1220 EKEKAERLQSQENEE
+1220 KAERVNIESTAVNDNPKTHTAREMKVINEYKNAVDSSLVKYVNRVRAGIDKGTYQVGTLSEKDRNKFADIVGLDKVGSKVVIDTNAVNHIDNRHGVNGQQDHSMSNIEDIARIKYVLDNYDEAIYNGDKSKGYVVSNGKPAPNLILSKKVDNHYYVIEAMCDGKSDKNYIVSAFINKNKIEPQQSSMAKSAQGTNGRDTAKPLVTDS
-1235 SIQNPT
+1235 SINNNVPHPT

-1249 ENSEVNVSEREN
+1249 ENSEVNVSERE
-1261 EVEKLQSLESE
+1261 K
-1272 ESIQADIERIDAENK
+1272 
-1287 NLENELENSTD
+1287 ELD
-1298 EPDTDESIIV
+1298 E
-1308 PTATRAVRYE
+1308 
-1318 IDEKTAKLARN
+1318 
-1329 MRSQRGYKAGEATS
+1329 
-1343 EYNEYLT
+1343 
-1350 KAEEIAKAAKEK
+1350 
-1362 NPAESERIDF
+1362 
-1372 LLNKYSQKIARN
+1372 
-1384 INAVAANGSKYPAW
+1384 
-1398 FVSGPARYNVKKN
+1398 
-1411 EALMRRTMDLFNQ
+1411 
-1424 RESYGK
+1424 
-1430 ILDKIQRIGNGTEAI
+1430 
-1445 KSSDANAVEKLT
+1445 
-1457 EKLEKLK
+1457 
-1464 RQHSQAK
+1464 
-1471 LANAYYKKN
+1471 
-1480 GSLEGFHP
+1480 
-1488 VGLTRE
+1488 
-1494 QEKQLFEGARWMKEH
+1494 
-1509 YPTVTAPF
+1509 
-1517 ELTKS
+1517 
-1522 NAEIHRLEDRI
+1522 
-1533 KNIQSAKE
+1533 
-1541 AGNKEVVTNSNYRV
+1541 
-1555 VKNAE
+1555 
-1560 EMRLQYFFD
+1560 
-1569 GKPDREVINI
+1569 
-1579 MKSNGF
+1579 
-1585 KWSPKNKAWQRQLT
+1585 
-1599 ANAEYVGGRVNE
+1599 
-1611 ALNKFYGE
+1611 FYGE
-1619 SKPTGQAPEDKKKV
+1619 SKPTEQATEDKKKV

-1663 LAQDENLPEE
+1663 LTRDENLPEE
-1673 KDAVFNTADLDNL
+1673 ENAVFNTADLDNL
-1686 SEEKAQELRTAQED
+1686 SEEEAQQLRTTQEG
-1700 AKKFKSLKTN
+1700 AKKFKSLKAN

-1758 KIIKKIPS
+1758 KIIRKIPS

-1792 ITPKGRMVKLNSKEN
+1792 ITPKGRMVKLNSKAN
-1807 QRYKGYIEKFG
+1807 QRYKGYIEKYG

-1828 VPLKDVDTAQISKMS
+1828 VPLKDVDTAQISNMS

-1857 AQITAARKALV
+1857 AQITVARKALV

-1881 IKLTPKRVNRLF
+1881 IKLTPKQVNRLF

-1983 REVKVPKKVDDE
+1983 REVKVPKKIDDE

-2195 KLRGIRYLAMLGNPR
+2195 KLRGIRYLCMLGNPR
-2210 THIRNTVG
+2210 THIRNFLGNLAMVLPDIAKNLVG
-2218 NAAMI
+2218 S
-2223 IPTAVKN
+2223 
-2230 VTGGLMEKLIPKSQ
+2230 GLEKRMRIPKDQ
-2244 RTKAPIKAIF
+2244 RTKAPIKATVKLLFGEDRKNI
-2254 AKKDVKKFINDEY
+2254 KDFVEEEY
-2267 EKYKP
+2267 ERYRPMIKGEAKYK
-2272 MIRGETKYDFKSGIR
+2272 GDFKSGIQ
-2287 GKRKIYKTN
+2287 GKRDIFSSRKEIKENGRVVGYETK
-2296 ILNKRSKFN
+2296 KSKFFGPLSRIN
-2305 SAQLEKEDELFLG
+2305 SARLEQEDEWYLKPY
-2318 AHFKYQYRMAMA
+2318 FKNRYRSAMA
-2330 ARGVTVND
+2330 ARGLTITDLKNND
-2338 LEKDEKLRLEIA
+2338 KLRLEIA

-2363 DSNKLASKII
+2363 DFNAVANWINELKRKPLQR
-2373 GAKRWTLTQAKN
+2373 AKE
-2385 SKTLGGKA
+2385 SKTLPGKA
-2393 SWGALYTVEEGLLPF
+2393 LNYAGNFLGEGFLLF
-2408 TNTPTNILKKGIE
+2408 TQTPMNILKKGGE
-2421 YSPVGLAYGVENVL
+2421 YSPVGLVKGLEERLV
-2435 REVKKGNMSAS
+2435 EVKKGNITAA
-2446 QAVDNLAK
+2446 QAIDNVAK

-2459 GLVALGFYL
+2459 GLVVLGFYL
-2468 ASKGCIK
+2468 ASKGWIK

-2497 LQIGDVSYTID
+2497 LQTGDVSYTID
-2508 WSAPAIMPVLVGANI
+2508 WLAPAVMPVLVGANI
-2523 YQNVV
+2523 YQMAKERENLDFGTVV
-2528 ETDGE
+2528 SG
-2533 VNPGVVIDNLISMAD
+2533 LITIPD
-2548 TITDMSLLQGVN
+2548 TITDLSLLQGVN
-2560 SAIKAARYS
+2560 TAIKAARYS
-2569 DNAVGAI
+2569 DNPAGTMGV
-2576 FANLTTN
+2576 NLLTN
-2583 YATQYIP
+2583 YGTQFIP
-2590 TLSGQAAR
+2590 TISGQVAR

-2609 VDKNKEYKGLEVVK
+2609 KDKSGSNKIPEGLQPTV
-2623 NKSLAKIPVASMR
+2623 NKVLAKIPGASMS

-2649 KDSRLTAGLENF
+2649 KDSRLAAGLENF

-2696 PEKSI
+2696 PEKTI

-2782 RREQLMELGISPAT
+2782 QREQLMELGISPAT

>member
-1 MAYFTLEEFE
+1 MALFTLEEFE

-22 NTGGEEL
+22 NTDEQYLKNLRITKPTARETAYNR
-29 LEKAQTTQS
+29 KAQTTQS

-69 TANSRVTSVET
+69 TADSRVTSVET

-101 VNINISEKLKKDLGA
+101 VNITEKLKKDLGS

-157 DAIKNNDTNDA
+157 DAIKSNNTKDV

-206 VEKRA
+206 VEKQA
-211 TEKVLQRR
+211 SEKVLQRR

-227 QNSEKYGNLPGYGI
+227 QNSETYGNLPGYGI
-241 ARGAGQ
+241 VRGAGQ

-322 ASEVMGPN
+322 AGEVMGPN

-511 NAPQTTEESP
+511 NAPQMTEESP

-528 AGEIQSF
+528 AGEAQAF

-626 RQATKRYETVAT
+626 RQAAKRYETVAT
-638 KQPITPKTKWRDKLN
+638 KQPITPKTNWRDKLN
-653 EIIRGNGDNKEEQ
+653 EIILGNGDNKEEQ
-666 LKRLKESVKSEP
+666 LKQLKETVKSEP

-686 IDKISPKEQV
+686 IDKISPNKEQV

-719 EDYTT
+719 EDDTT

-740 QTGEEMPVKLTA
+740 QTGEEMSVKLTA
-752 AQVDKLSYIAERD
+752 AQVDTLSHMAERD
-765 KQRNYPVFSNNR
+765 KQKNYPVYSNNR
-777 AVYFQDDLLFELG
+777 AVYYQDGLLFELG
-790 KDGKESRMLTSKESG
+790 KDGKVSRMLTSKETG

-811 NTIRVAEFNYQDTVV
+811 NTIKVAKFNYQDTVV

-837 EQPQESKSVT
+837 EQPQPQIDKLLT
-847 VNDVSDLQ
+847 VSEPSEVVRGNAPTKDDITDIQIETLK
-855 VEALEKEIKRLNKN
+855 EAIKRAQKN
-869 GYVLIRNV
+869 GHVLVRNV
-877 KALKQKDGTT
+877 KALKQKGGTT
-887 YLLFKTNK
+887 YLLYKIYK
-895 GLVQAIDP
+895 IGVLAIDP
-903 ENGNIFSFD
+903 DSGKEFGFD
-912 AGNVKAPEGTSGDD
+912 AGGVRAPEGTSGDD

-947 KTAPEKVTRAKVVDT
+947 KTAPEKVTGAKVVDT

-979 STRAPNGYI
+979 STRAPKGYI

-1014 SESQEAD
+1014 SESQE
-1021 TKILQNSDKVIE
+1021 
-1033 KDIENFAKKNFT
+1033 
-1045 KSDRKLYLT
+1045 
-1054 DNGYTYLTNGYYI
+1054 
-1067 LRIEGEINEAT
+1067 
-1078 IKSLNDNGYSFEKNE
+1078 
-1093 RLKNFLKLTPND
+1093 
-1105 NLKIDM
+1105 
-1111 KPKYFPASGDK
+1111 
-1122 GDVPKYVFKVG
+1122 
-1133 KDKYWTVN
+1133 
-1141 KRYFDKLNNPGVRFM
+1141 
-1156 TVEKSDDKGRILQG
+1156 
-1170 AKAVDENGDV
+1170 
-1180 VGFVLPIRLNVENLK
+1180 
-1195 EFYESGE
+1195 
-1202 DVKGNFF
+1202 
-1209 KKKAPKSKATL
+1209 
-1220 EKEKAERLQSQENEE
+1220 
-1235 SIQNPT
+1235 
-1241 PESQEKRV
+1241 KRV
-1249 ENSEVNVSEREN
+1249 ENADKRDGKTLLKDNKREQPTVKDSSTRATRLANYLIDNGKLSTTTNDEWLEILLGNHFTVDGKTSSLDDLLSHYNEDYISQNEKTIFETIKNVLPDRLDKDTLIDLSKYGIGLQAGKLSQNNKIDDYLATKSSLQRGKVKKDLEVKVKDDDQLMTRAEFIEKAIRGGRYGDFSAKTISKNVSPATEKRITEAFTKANPNAVKATLGNLWVDTENTRAYLESGSGNWREAQRLAKIAKEDIIKN
-1261 EVEKLQSLESE
+1261 VKPVKTEYWFDMGDNKGYTLTKAEYDYAQWLHDNQEVESEGSVSKPEDNHAEESKQLENLESE
-1272 ESIQADIERIDAENK
+1272 ESIQADIERIDTENK
-1287 NLENELENSTD
+1287 NLEKELENSTD
-1298 EPDTDESIIV
+1298 EPDTDESITV
-1308 PTATRAVRYE
+1308 PTATRAARYE

-1384 INAVAANGSKYPAW
+1384 INAVAANESKYPAW

-1411 EALMRRTMDLFNQ
+1411 DALMRRTMDLFNQ
-1424 RESYGK
+1424 RESYEK

-1494 QEKQLFEGARWMKEH
+1494 QEKQMFEGARWMKEH

-1517 ELTKS
+1517 NLTNS

-1533 KNIQSAKE
+1533 KNIQSAKDM
-1541 AGNKEVVTNSNYRV
+1541 GNKEVVTNSNYRV

-1560 EMRLQYFFD
+1560 KMQLQYFFD
-1569 GKPDREVINI
+1569 GKPDPKVLQI

-1585 KWSPKNKAWQRQLT
+1585 RWSHKNMAWQRQLT
-1599 ANAEYVGGRVNE
+1599 ANAEYAGRRVNE

-1619 SKPTGQAPEDKKKV
+1619 SKPKEV
-1633 TLYSTIPNQEG
+1633 RLNSMIPG
-1644 FNELCDNFGKQVM
+1644 GKQLES
-1657 DKIKER
+1657 IAYA
-1663 LAQDENLPEE
+1663 LAKQIMPKNE
-1673 KDAVFNTADLDNL
+1673 KRAGELADLLTEIIQNED
-1686 SEEKAQELRTAQED
+1686 SAPVVKEKLN
-1700 AKKFKSLKTN
+1700 KKNFYVS
-1710 NIAPNEWEQKVQKEY
+1710 PQ
-1725 SDIFKEAFEN
+1725 
-1735 KETVREIKKKRDKKG
+1735 
-1750 LPMTPEVF
+1750 
-1758 KIIKKIPS
+1758 IIKKIQS
-1766 FYGYNG
+1766 FYGYEGALPEN
-1772 PVPASV
+1772 A
-1778 VEGEDPILFNIQKP
+1778 VEGEDQILFNIQKP
-1792 ITPKGRMVKLNSKEN
+1792 IEPKGRMVKLGKKE
-1807 QRYKGYIEKFG
+1807 QERYDDYTEFYG
-1818 EIKTAPIKGA
+1818 EIPEKKG
-1828 VPLKDVDTAQISKMS
+1828 
-1843 TEEKIELARSHGDR
+1843 G
-1857 AQITAARKALV
+1857 
-1868 KEGINWRTGEEMP
+1868 
-1881 IKLTPKRVNRLF
+1881 
-1893 SRIGKNKDIEYTV
+1893 
-1906 YKNGGKMYYSNGK
+1906 
-1919 SMFSMDEDGET
+1919 
-1930 NGVMPLNQIKAF
+1930 
-1942 TENPDT
+1942 
-1948 AKVVSFNYK
+1948 
-1957 DVVVPYNRDGTVSM
+1957 
-1971 PDNSEIVEERKR
+1971 R

-2195 KLRGIRYLAMLGNPR
+2195 KVRGVRYLCMLGNPR
-2210 THIRNTVG
+2210 THIRNILGNFAMVLPDIAKNLVG
-2218 NAAMI
+2218 
-2223 IPTAVKN
+2223 
-2230 VTGGLMEKLIPKSQ
+2230 GGLEKRIRIPKDQ
-2244 RTKAPIKAIF
+2244 RTKAPIKATVKLLF
-2254 AKKDVKKFINDEY
+2254 GKDKKNIKDFVEEEY
-2267 EKYKP
+2267 ERYRPMIKGEAKYK
-2272 MIRGETKYDFKSGIR
+2272 GDFKSGIQ
-2287 GKRKIYKTN
+2287 GKRDIFSSRKEIKENGRVVGYETKKSKILGPLSR
-2296 ILNKRSKFN
+2296 IN
-2305 SAQLEKEDELFLG
+2305 SARLEQEDEWYLKPY
-2318 AHFKYQYRMAMA
+2318 FKNRYRSAMA
-2330 ARGVTVND
+2330 ARGLTITDLKNND
-2338 LEKDEKLRLEIA
+2338 KLRLEIA

-2363 DSNKLASKII
+2363 DFNAVANWINEL
-2373 GAKRWTLTQAKN
+2373 KRKPLRRVKE
-2385 SKTLGGKA
+2385 SKTLPGKA
-2393 SWGALYTVEEGLLPF
+2393 LNYAGNFLGEGFLPF
-2408 TNTPTNILKKGIE
+2408 TQTPMNILKKGLE
-2421 YSPVGLAYGVENVL
+2421 YSPVGLVKGLEERLV
-2435 REVKKGNMSAS
+2435 EVKKGNITAS
-2446 QAVDNLAK
+2446 EAIDNVAK

-2459 GLVALGFYL
+2459 GLVVLGFYL
-2468 ASKGCIK
+2468 AAAGLLK

-2480 DKKQRAIDD
+2480 DRKQRAIDD

-2497 LQIGDVSYTID
+2497 AQIPLSKIGDLQLEDVSYTID
-2508 WSAPAIMPVLVGANI
+2508 WLAPAVMPVLVGANI
-2523 YQNVV
+2523 YQMTKEGEIGPVV
-2528 ETDGE
+2528 SG
-2533 VNPGVVIDNLISMAD
+2533 LITIPD
-2548 TITDMSLLQGVN
+2548 TITDLSLLQGVN
-2560 SAIKAARYS
+2560 TAIKAARYS
-2569 DNAVGAI
+2569 DNPVGTVGV
-2576 FANLTTN
+2576 NLLTN
-2583 YATQYIP
+2583 YGTQFIP
-2590 TLSGQAAR
+2590 TIFGQAAR
-2598 TLDPVRRNAYF
+2598 TYDPVRRNAYF
-2609 VDKNKEYKGLEVVK
+2609 KDKSGSN
-2623 NKSLAKIPVASMR
+2623 KIPEDLQPTVNKVLTKIPGASMR

-2649 KDSRLTAGLENF
+2649 KDSRLAAGLENF

-2696 PEKSI
+2696 PEKTI

-2712 EQWTDYAINKGK
+2712 EQWKDYAINKGK

-2782 RREQLMELGISPAT
+2782 QREQLMELGISPAT

>member
-38 TPNRRTSGL
+38 APNRRMSGL

-58 IYRKKVNTQPL
+58 IYRKNVNTQPL
-69 TANSRVTSVET
+69 TADSRVTSVET

-101 VNINISEKLKKDLGA
+101 VNITEKLKKDLGA

-157 DAIKNNDTNDA
+157 DVIKSKIDNKNNA
-168 RLIQAIERAR
+168 RLIKAIERAR

-196 NQNPYEKQAA
+196 NQNPYEKQAT
-206 VEKRA
+206 VEKQA

-227 QNSEKYGNLPGYGI
+227 RNSETYGNLPGYGI
-241 ARGAGQ
+241 VRGAGQ
-247 LAGAYTPT
+247 LAGAFTPT

-322 ASEVMGPN
+322 AGEVMGPN

-436 KGVDNLEDAKRIHN
+436 KGVDNLEDAKKMHN

-456 ADVRNSADVDPARL
+456 ADVRNSTDYDPARL
-470 AELQEIENAFT
+470 AELKEIENAYT

-493 RSMATNEPRTATE
+493 RSMATNEPQTATE

-511 NAPQTTEESP
+511 
-521 ITATKPQ
+521 Q
-528 AGEIQSF
+528 ADENQLF
-535 PLPQGE
+535 FLPQGE
-541 TPKYDEVTGE
+541 TAQNGDISGGEPIAPIAPTEEVVTE
-551 RLYTAQDI
+551 RPIEELSPETTALEQRIIDNGRQYTSEEIDNIFDSAVPT
-559 RQMFGDMLQEQKDT
+559 EDT
-573 ADPTQKALTD
+573 AL
-583 FKSRYINGDFD
+583 
-594 SEVPAEIQ
+594 PAEIQ

-626 RQATKRYETVAT
+626 RQAAKRYETVAT
-638 KQPITPKTKWRDKLN
+638 KQPITPKTNWRDKLN

-666 LKRLKESVKSEP
+666 LKQLKESVKSEP

-686 IDKISPKEQV
+686 IDKISPNKEQV

-719 EDYTT
+719 EDDTYS
-724 QRAAARR
+724 RAAARR

-752 AQVDKLSYIAERD
+752 AQVDKLSYMAERD
-765 KQRNYPVFSNNR
+765 KQKNYPVYSNNR
-777 AVYFQDDLLFELG
+777 DVYYQDGLLFELG
-790 KDGKESRMLTSKESG
+790 KDGKVSRMLTSKETG

-811 NTIRVAEFNYQDTVV
+811 NTIKVAKFNYQDTVV

-837 EQPQESKSVT
+837 
-847 VNDVSDLQ
+847 
-855 VEALEKEIKRLNKN
+855 
-869 GYVLIRNV
+869 
-877 KALKQKDGTT
+877 
-887 YLLFKTNK
+887 
-895 GLVQAIDP
+895 
-903 ENGNIFSFD
+903 
-912 AGNVKAPEGTSGDD
+912 
-926 YWRNGTVIGTYK
+926 K

-947 KTAPEKVTRAKVVDT
+947 KTAPEKVTGAKVVDT

-979 STRAPNGYI
+979 STRAPKGYI

-1045 KSDRKLYLT
+1045 KSDRKIYLT

-1078 IKSLNDNGYSFEKNE
+1078 IKSLDDNGYSFEKNE

-1122 GDVPKYVFKVG
+1122 GDVPKYVFEVG

-1220 EKEKAERLQSQENEE
+1220 EKEKAGRLQSQESEE
-1235 SIQNPT
+1235 SIQDLS

-1249 ENSEVNVSEREN
+1249 ENSEINVSEREK
-1261 EVEKLQSLESE
+1261 EAEKLQSLESE
-1272 ESIQADIERIDAENK
+1272 ESIQADIERIDTENK

-1298 EPDTDESIIV
+1298 EPDTDESITV
-1308 PTATRAVRYE
+1308 PTTTRATRYE

-1350 KAEEIAKAAKEK
+1350 KAEEIAKIAKEK
-1362 NPAESERIDF
+1362 NPAESERIDY
-1372 LLNKYSQKIARN
+1372 LLNKYSQKIAQN
-1384 INAVAANGSKYPAW
+1384 INAVSANESKYPAW

-1411 EALMRRTMDLFNQ
+1411 DALMRRTMDLFNQ
-1424 RESYGK
+1424 RKSYEK

-1445 KSSDANAVEKLT
+1445 KSSDTNAVEKLT

-1464 RQHSQAK
+1464 RYHSQAK
-1471 LANAYYKKN
+1471 IANAYYKKN

-1488 VGLTRE
+1488 VGLTEE
-1494 QEKQLFEGARWMKEH
+1494 QEKILFEGARWMKEH

-1517 ELTKS
+1517 NLTNS

-1541 AGNKEVVTNSNYRV
+1541 TGNKDVVTNSNYRV

-1585 KWSPKNKAWQRQLT
+1585 RWSHKNMAWQRQLT
-1599 ANAEYVGGRVNE
+1599 ANAAYASRRVNE

-1619 SKPTGQAPEDKKKV
+1619 SKPTEQATEDKKKV

-1663 LAQDENLPEE
+1663 LARDENLPEE
-1673 KDAVFNTADLDNL
+1673 ENAVFNTADLDNL
-1686 SEEKAQELRTAQED
+1686 SEEEAQQLRTTQEG
-1700 AKKFKSLKTN
+1700 AKKFKSLKAN

-1758 KIIKKIPS
+1758 KIIRKIPS

-1792 ITPKGRMVKLNSKEN
+1792 ITPKGRMVKLNSKAN
-1807 QRYKGYIEKFG
+1807 QRYKGYIEKYG

-1828 VPLKDVDTAQISKMS
+1828 VPLKDVDTAQISNMS

-1868 KEGINWRTGEEMP
+1868 KEGINWRTGDEMP

-1906 YKNGGKMYYSNGK
+1906 YKNGEKMYYSNGK

-2008 MQSPAMTDEGAQ
+2008 MQSPAMADEGAQ

-2123 PNGRLYTAQAA
+2123 PNGRLYTAQTA

-2177 MDEIQQSIADQL
+2177 MEEIQQSIADQL
-2189 PGSWDE
+2189 PGTWDE
-2195 KLRGIRYLAMLGNPR
+2195 KVRAFRYLSMLGNPR
-2210 THIRNTVG
+2210 THIRNVFGNLAMVLPDIAKNLVG
-2218 NAAMI
+2218 GAI
-2223 IPTAVKN
+2223 EIR
-2230 VTGGLMEKLIPKSQ
+2230 IPKDQ
-2244 RTKAPIKAIF
+2244 RTKAPIKALGKRLF
-2254 AKKDVKKFINDEY
+2254 GEDKKNIKDFVDEEY
-2267 EKYKP
+2267 ERYRP
-2272 MIRGETKYDFKSGIR
+2272 MIKGETKYKGDFKSGIQ
-2287 GKRKIYKTN
+2287 GKRDIFSSRKEIKENGRVVGYETKKSKV
-2296 ILNKRSKFN
+2296 LGPLSKFN
-2305 SAQLEKEDELFLG
+2305 SARLEWEDEKFLKPY
-2318 AHFKYQYRMAMA
+2318 FKNRYRSAMA
-2330 ARGVTVND
+2330 ARGLTITDLKNND
-2338 LEKDEKLRLEIA
+2338 ELRLEIV

-2363 DSNKLASKII
+2363 DFNARANWINELKRKPLRR
-2373 GAKRWTLTQAKN
+2373 AKE
-2385 SKTLGGKA
+2385 SKTLPGKVA
-2393 SWGALYTVEEGLLPF
+2393 NYAVNFLGEGFLPF
-2408 TNTPTNILKKGIE
+2408 TQTPINILKKGGE
-2421 YSPVGLAYGVENVL
+2421 YSPAGLVKGLEERLV
-2435 REVKKGNMSAS
+2435 EVKKGNITAS
-2446 QAVDNLAK
+2446 EAIDNVAK

-2459 GLVALGFYL
+2459 GLVVLGFYL
-2468 ASKGCIK
+2468 AAAGILK

-2497 LQIGDVSYTID
+2497 LQLGDVSYTID

-2523 YQNVV
+2523 YQMAK
-2528 ETDGE
+2528 ER
-2533 VNPGVVIDNLISMAD
+2533 DNLDFGTVISGLITIPD
-2548 TITDMSLLQGVN
+2548 TITDLSLLQGVN
-2560 SAIKAARYS
+2560 TAIKAARYS
-2569 DNAVGAI
+2569 DNPVGTMGVH
-2576 FANLTTN
+2576 LLTN
-2583 YATQYIP
+2583 YGTQFLP
-2590 TLSGQAAR
+2590 TISGQVAR

-2609 VDKNKEYKGLEVVK
+2609 KDKSGSNKIPEGLQPTV
-2623 NKSLAKIPVASMR
+2623 NKVLAKIPGASMS

-2649 KDSRLTAGLENF
+2649 KDSRLAAGLENF
-2661 FSPGYVSKITR
+2661 FSPGYVSKITK

-2696 PEKSI
+2696 PEKSV

-2782 RREQLMELGISPAT
+2782 QREQLMELGISPAT

>member
-1 MAYFTLEEFE
+1 MALFTLEEFE

-22 NTGGEEL
+22 NTDEQHLKNLRITKPTARETAYNR
-29 LEKAQTTQS
+29 KAQTTQS
-38 TPNRRTSGL
+38 APNRRTSGL

-53 VSEQE
+53 VSAQE
-58 IYRKKVNTQPL
+58 IYRKNVNTQPL
-69 TANSRVTSVET
+69 TPNSRVTSVET

-96 FQTPN
+96 FQIPN
-101 VNINISEKLKKDLGA
+101 VNITEKLKKDLGA

-157 DAIKNNDTNDA
+157 DAIKSNNTNDA

-178 REAPNNAEVEKGL
+178 QEAPNNAEVEKGL

-206 VEKRA
+206 VEKQA

-227 QNSEKYGNLPGYGI
+227 RNNETYGNLPGYGI
-241 ARGAGQ
+241 VRGAGQ

-322 ASEVMGPN
+322 AGEVMGPN

-362 VLDKVITPYLK
+362 ILDKVITPYLK

-424 FTKDREDINKWF
+424 FTKDQEDINKWF
-436 KGVDNLEDAKRIHN
+436 KGVDNLEDAKRMHN

-481 SLKAQLKNKSAR
+481 SLKAQFKNKSAQ

-506 TAAEP
+506 TAAER
-511 NAPQTTEESP
+511 NAPQMTKESP

-528 AGEIQSF
+528 AGETQSF

-551 RLYTAQDI
+551 RLYTSQDI

-626 RQATKRYETVAT
+626 RQATKRYEPVAT
-638 KQPITPKTKWRDKLN
+638 KQPITPKTNWRDKLN
-653 EIIRGNGDNKEEQ
+653 EIIRGNADTKEER
-666 LKRLKESVKSEP
+666 LKQLKESVKSEP

-686 IDKISPKEQV
+686 IDKISPNKEQV
-696 IKTGVQKNTY
+696 IKPDVQKNTY

-719 EDYTT
+719 EDDTT

-731 MLTKRGIDW
+731 ILTKRGIDW

-752 AQVDKLSYIAERD
+752 AQVDKLSHMAERD
-765 KQRNYPVFSNNR
+765 KQKNYPVYSNNGT
-777 AVYFQDDLLFELG
+777 VYYQDELLFELG
-790 KDGKESRMLTSKESG
+790 KDGKESRMLTSKETG

-811 NTIRVAEFNYQDTVV
+811 NTIKVAKFNYQDTVV
-826 PFNQSKTKITS
+826 PFDQSK
-837 EQPQESKSVT
+837 
-847 VNDVSDLQ
+847 
-855 VEALEKEIKRLNKN
+855 
-869 GYVLIRNV
+869 
-877 KALKQKDGTT
+877 
-887 YLLFKTNK
+887 
-895 GLVQAIDP
+895 
-903 ENGNIFSFD
+903 
-912 AGNVKAPEGTSGDD
+912 
-926 YWRNGTVIGTYK
+926 
-938 DIINNRAQT
+938 T
-947 KTAPEKVTRAKVVDT
+947 KTAPEN
-962 IDGVNV
+962 IENVNME
-968 YDKVPDGWVTG
+968 
-979 STRAPNGYI
+979 STAVNDSPK
-988 SVSNNFATYGVPN
+988 TH
-1001 KQVGY
+1001 
-1006 VKKADATA
+1006 TA
-1014 SESQEAD
+1014 REM
-1021 TKILQNSDKVIE
+1021 KVINE
-1033 KDIENFAKKNFT
+1033 YKN
-1045 KSDRKLYLT
+1045 
-1054 DNGYTYLTNGYYI
+1054 
-1067 LRIEGEINEAT
+1067 
-1078 IKSLNDNGYSFEKNE
+1078 
-1093 RLKNFLKLTPND
+1093 
-1105 NLKIDM
+1105 
-1111 KPKYFPASGDK
+1111 
-1122 GDVPKYVFKVG
+1122 
-1133 KDKYWTVN
+1133 
-1141 KRYFDKLNNPGVRFM
+1141 
-1156 TVEKSDDKGRILQG
+1156 
-1170 AKAVDENGDV
+1170 AVDEN
-1180 VGFVLPIRLNVENLK
+1180 FVSYINKVK
-1195 EFYESGE
+1195 SGE
-1202 DVKGNFF
+1202 YAGEYVVTETNQRTAQAMRELTGLSKVGEKIVANKDTITHIEKRHGANGQANKTMADINDIARLKYVIDNFDNAYLSGETTTA
-1209 KKKAPKSKATL
+1209 KRLSDGTRAPKVIFSKKVNGTYLVVEAVSNSKSNTNLIVTAYFANDESEIGKIKKEWDMSKAKSDNSQL
-1220 EKEKAERLQSQENEE
+1220 ADRRLKPLDPYS
-1235 SIQNPT
+1235 STSTIPHPT

-1249 ENSEVNVSEREN
+1249 ENSEVNVSERE
-1261 EVEKLQSLESE
+1261 K
-1272 ESIQADIERIDAENK
+1272 
-1287 NLENELENSTD
+1287 ELD
-1298 EPDTDESIIV
+1298 E
-1308 PTATRAVRYE
+1308 
-1318 IDEKTAKLARN
+1318 
-1329 MRSQRGYKAGEATS
+1329 
-1343 EYNEYLT
+1343 
-1350 KAEEIAKAAKEK
+1350 
-1362 NPAESERIDF
+1362 
-1372 LLNKYSQKIARN
+1372 
-1384 INAVAANGSKYPAW
+1384 
-1398 FVSGPARYNVKKN
+1398 
-1411 EALMRRTMDLFNQ
+1411 
-1424 RESYGK
+1424 
-1430 ILDKIQRIGNGTEAI
+1430 
-1445 KSSDANAVEKLT
+1445 
-1457 EKLEKLK
+1457 
-1464 RQHSQAK
+1464 
-1471 LANAYYKKN
+1471 
-1480 GSLEGFHP
+1480 
-1488 VGLTRE
+1488 
-1494 QEKQLFEGARWMKEH
+1494 
-1509 YPTVTAPF
+1509 
-1517 ELTKS
+1517 
-1522 NAEIHRLEDRI
+1522 
-1533 KNIQSAKE
+1533 
-1541 AGNKEVVTNSNYRV
+1541 
-1555 VKNAE
+1555 
-1560 EMRLQYFFD
+1560 
-1569 GKPDREVINI
+1569 
-1579 MKSNGF
+1579 
-1585 KWSPKNKAWQRQLT
+1585 
-1599 ANAEYVGGRVNE
+1599 
-1611 ALNKFYGE
+1611 FYGE
-1619 SKPTGQAPEDKKKV
+1619 SKPTEQATEDKKKV

-1663 LAQDENLPEE
+1663 LARDENLPEE
-1673 KDAVFNTADLDNL
+1673 ENAVFSTDDLDNL
-1686 SEEKAQELRTAQED
+1686 SEEEAQELRTAQEG
-1700 AKKFKSLKTN
+1700 ANKFKSLKAN

-1758 KIIKKIPS
+1758 KIIRKIPS

-1807 QRYKGYIEKFG
+1807 QRYKGYIEKYG

-1828 VPLKDVDTAQISKMS
+1828 VPLKDVDTAQISNMS
-1843 TEEKIELARSHGDR
+1843 TEEKIELARSQGDR

-1906 YKNGGKMYYSNGK
+1906 YKNGERMYYSNGK

-2123 PNGRLYTAQAA
+2123 PNGRLYTAQTA

-2177 MDEIQQSIADQL
+2177 MEEIQQSIADQL
-2189 PGSWDE
+2189 PGTWDE
-2195 KLRGIRYLAMLGNPR
+2195 KVRGIRYLFMLGNPR
-2210 THIRNTVG
+2210 THIRNIFGNLAMVLPDIAKNLVG
-2218 NAAMI
+2218 
-2223 IPTAVKN
+2223 
-2230 VTGGLMEKLIPKSQ
+2230 GSLEKIARIPKDQ
-2244 RTKAPIKAIF
+2244 RTKAPIKATVKLLFGEDRKNI
-2254 AKKDVKKFINDEY
+2254 KDFVDEEY
-2267 EKYKP
+2267 ERYRP
-2272 MIRGETKYDFKSGIR
+2272 MIKGETKYKGDFKSGIQ
-2287 GKRKIYKTN
+2287 GKRDIFSSRKEIKENGRVVGYETKKSKIWGPLSRK
-2296 ILNKRSKFN
+2296 N
-2305 SAQLEKEDELFLG
+2305 SARLEWEDEKFLKPY
-2318 AHFKYQYRMAMA
+2318 FKNRYRSAMA
-2330 ARGVTVND
+2330 ARGLTITDLKNND
-2338 LEKDEKLRLEIA
+2338 ELRLEIV

-2363 DSNKLASKII
+2363 DFNAVANWINELKRKPLRR
-2373 GAKRWTLTQAKN
+2373 AKE
-2385 SKTLGGKA
+2385 SKTLPGKA
-2393 SWGALYTVEEGLLPF
+2393 LYYAGNFLGEGLLPF
-2408 TNTPTNILKKGIE
+2408 TQTPMNILKKGLE
-2421 YSPVGLAYGVENVL
+2421 YSPAGLVKGLEERL
-2435 REVKKGNMSAS
+2435 IEVKKGNITAA
-2446 QAVDNLAK
+2446 QAIDNVAK

-2459 GLVALGFYL
+2459 GLVVLGFYL
-2468 ASKGCIK
+2468 AAAGLLK

-2497 LQIGDVSYTID
+2497 AQIHLSKIGNLQLDDVSYTID
-2508 WSAPAIMPVLVGANI
+2508 WLAPAVMPVLVGANI
-2523 YQNVV
+2523 YQMTKEGEIGPVV
-2528 ETDGE
+2528 SG
-2533 VNPGVVIDNLISMAD
+2533 LITIPD
-2548 TITDMSLLQGVN
+2548 TITDLSLLQGVN
-2560 SAIKAARYS
+2560 TAIKAARYS
-2569 DNAVGAI
+2569 DNPVGTVGVH
-2576 FANLTTN
+2576 LLTN
-2583 YATQYIP
+2583 YGTQFIP
-2590 TLSGQAAR
+2590 TLSGQVAR

-2609 VDKNKEYKGLEVVK
+2609 KDKSGSSIIPEALQPTVNKVV
-2623 NKSLAKIPVASMR
+2623 AKIPGASMR

-2649 KDSRLTAGLENF
+2649 KDSRLAAGLENF

-2737 EYKELP
+2737 EYNDLS

-2782 RREQLMELGISPAT
+2782 KREQLMELGISPAT

-2804 NTDGNTAVSGAE
+2804 NTDGNTSVSSKE

-2826 IDLVQ
+2826 INLVQ
-2831 RMYMYH
+2831 RMYMFN

>member
-1 MAYFTLEEFE
+1 
-11 NITADQ
+11 
-17 RKKNK
+17 
-22 NTGGEEL
+22 
-29 LEKAQTTQS
+29 
-38 TPNRRTSGL
+38 
-47 PTEGEP
+47 
-53 VSEQE
+53 
-58 IYRKKVNTQPL
+58 
-69 TANSRVTSVET
+69 
-80 DNGNIID
+80 
-87 VADIYGKNL
+87 
-96 FQTPN
+96 
-101 VNINISEKLKKDLGA
+101 
-116 DYDLF
+116 
-121 ASQGIQGGNN
+121 
-131 PEYIGAFGENF
+131 
-142 KTGLKSFGRNILNTV
+142 
-157 DAIKNNDTNDA
+157 
-168 RLIQAIERAR
+168 
-178 REAPNNAEVEKGL
+178 
-191 QIAIK
+191 
-196 NQNPYEKQAA
+196 
-206 VEKRA
+206 
-211 TEKVLQRR
+211 
-219 QKTRQENA
+219 
-227 QNSEKYGNLPGYGI
+227 
-241 ARGAGQ
+241 
-247 LAGAYTPT
+247 
-255 IALNAVAPGLGSA
+255 
-268 TYYTNAYG
+268 
-276 SAFAQSVGEGATY
+276 
-289 RQAKQYARLDTALE
+289 
-303 YARMH
+303 
-308 AFNVIRGLTPEGSL
+308 
-322 ASEVMGPN
+322 
-330 GWRKVADKF
+330 
-339 VKTNT
+339 
-344 GRYLFKK
+344 
-351 TLDVTGAGGMA
+351 
-362 VLDKVITPYLK
+362 
-373 RAVYDPDADLANMAD
+373 
-388 VLNAFGG
+388 
-395 AALVTAVLGALNFKQ
+395 
-410 EYNDIN
+410 
-416 NGYRYTDT
+416 
-424 FTKDREDINKWF
+424 
-436 KGVDNLEDAKRIHN
+436 
-450 AYVKSY
+450 
-456 ADVRNSADVDPARL
+456 
-470 AELQEIENAFT
+470 
-481 SLKAQLKNKSAR
+481 
-493 RSMATNEPRTATE
+493 
-506 TAAEP
+506 
-511 NAPQTTEESP
+511 
-521 ITATKPQ
+521 
-528 AGEIQSF
+528 
-535 PLPQGE
+535 
-541 TPKYDEVTGE
+541 
-551 RLYTAQDI
+551 
-559 RQMFGDMLQEQKDT
+559 MFGDMLQEQKDT

-638 KQPITPKTKWRDKLN
+638 KQPITPKTKWRDRLN

-719 EDYTT
+719 EDDTT

-752 AQVDKLSYIAERD
+752 AQVDKLSYMAERD

-777 AVYFQDDLLFELG
+777 AVYYQDDLLFELG
-790 KDGKESRMLTSKESG
+790 KDGKVSRMLTSKESG

-837 EQPQESKSVT
+837 EQPQPQIDKLLTVSEPSEVVRGNKPLVNGFGEATQREITTNTYKRRDKREDKRVLRNMGYNAAADRDITTTKPEQPPIKRNVELSKINF
-847 VNDVSDLQ
+847 NDKTRRILTDR
-855 VEALEKEIKRLNKN
+855 EKELRDKITPRQ
-869 GYVLIRNV
+869 R
-877 KALKQKDGTT
+877 KALSDIFVNREYYRYNDGFTKVARAFINENGKIVCVLYNRLENENAGAQSLT
-887 YLLFKTNK
+887 F
-895 GLVQAIDP
+895 ID
-903 ENGNIFSFD
+903 ENGNLKS
-912 AGNVKAPEGTSGDD
+912 
-926 YWRNGTVIGTYK
+926 
-938 DIINNRAQT
+938 
-947 KTAPEKVTRAKVVDT
+947 KVVDKT
-962 IDGVNV
+962 EYSKILREPIVGKIWEFYDEVQTKKALTKAESVNIESTAVNDNPKNHTTREMKVIEEYKNAVDSSLVKYVNRVRAGIDKGTYQVGTLSEKDRSKFADIVGLDKVGSKVVIDTNAVNHIDNRHGVNGQQDHSMANIEDIARIKYVLDNYDNAV
-968 YDKVPDGWVTG
+968 YKGDKSLGYRTASG
-979 STRAPNGYI
+979 KRAPNLVI
-988 SVSNNFATYGVPN
+988 SKKVNGTY
-1001 KQVGY
+1001 Y
-1006 VKKADATA
+1006 
-1014 SESQEAD
+1014 
-1021 TKILQNSDKVIE
+1021 VIE
-1033 KDIENFAKKNFT
+1033 AMCDS
-1045 KSDRKLYLT
+1045 KSDTNHIVTAYMSKKIEPQRASMAKSAQ
-1054 DNGYTYLTNGYYI
+1054 GTNGRDTAKP
-1067 LRIEGEINEAT
+1067 LVAESSINH
-1078 IKSLNDNGYSFEKNE
+1078 
-1093 RLKNFLKLTPND
+1093 
-1105 NLKIDM
+1105 NL
-1111 KPKYFPASGDK
+1111 PHTA
-1122 GDVPKYVFKVG
+1122 
-1133 KDKYWTVN
+1133 
-1141 KRYFDKLNNPGVRFM
+1141 
-1156 TVEKSDDKGRILQG
+1156 
-1170 AKAVDENGDV
+1170 
-1180 VGFVLPIRLNVENLK
+1180 
-1195 EFYESGE
+1195 
-1202 DVKGNFF
+1202 
-1209 KKKAPKSKATL
+1209 
-1220 EKEKAERLQSQENEE
+1220 
-1235 SIQNPT
+1235 

-1249 ENSEVNVSEREN
+1249 ENSEINVSEREN

-1272 ESIQADIERIDAENK
+1272 ESIQVDIERIDTENK

-1298 EPDTDESIIV
+1298 EPDTDESITV

-1318 IDEKTAKLARN
+1318 INEKKAQTARD
-1329 MRSQRGYKAGEATS
+1329 MRSMLGYKAGEATS

-1362 NPAESERIDF
+1362 NPAESERIDY

-1384 INAVAANGSKYPAW
+1384 INAVSANEGKYPAW
-1398 FVSGPARYNVKKN
+1398 FISGPARYDVKKN
-1411 EALMRRTMDLFNQ
+1411 EALMRRTRDLLDQ

-1430 ILDKIQRIGNGTEAI
+1430 ILNKIQRIGNSTEAI

-1457 EKLEKLK
+1457 EKLEKFK
-1464 RQHSQAK
+1464 RYHSQAK

-1488 VGLTRE
+1488 VGLTKE
-1494 QEKQLFEGARWMKEH
+1494 MEKQMFEGARWMKEH

-1517 ELTKS
+1517 NLTNS

-1619 SKPTGQAPEDKKKV
+1619 SKPTGQATEDKKKV

-1657 DKIKER
+1657 DKIKEK
-1663 LAQDENLPEE
+1663 LARDENLPEE

-1686 SEEKAQELRTAQED
+1686 SEEEAQELRTAQEG
-1700 AKKFKSLKTN
+1700 AKKFKSLKAN

-1778 VEGEDPILFNIQKP
+1778 VEGEDPILFDIQKP

-1828 VPLKDVDTAQISKMS
+1828 VPLKDVDTAKISNMS

-1948 AKVVSFNYK
+1948 EKVVSFNYK

-2210 THIRNTVG
+2210 THIRNFFGNFAMVLPDIAKNLVG
-2218 NAAMI
+2218 GAI
-2223 IPTAVKN
+2223 
-2230 VTGGLMEKLIPKSQ
+2230 EKRIPKDQ
-2244 RTKAPIKAIF
+2244 RTKAPIKATVKLLF
-2254 AKKDVKKFINDEY
+2254 GKDKKNIKDFVEEEY
-2267 EKYKP
+2267 ERYRPMIKGEAKYK
-2272 MIRGETKYDFKSGIR
+2272 GDFKSGIQ
-2287 GKRKIYKTN
+2287 GKRDIFSSRKEIKENGRVVGYETKKSKILGPLSR
-2296 ILNKRSKFN
+2296 IN
-2305 SAQLEKEDELFLG
+2305 SARLEQEDEWYLKPY
-2318 AHFKYQYRMAMA
+2318 FKNRYRSAMA
-2330 ARGVTVND
+2330 ARGLTITDLKNND
-2338 LEKDEKLRLEIA
+2338 KLRLEIA

-2363 DSNKLASKII
+2363 DFNTRANWINELKRKPLQR
-2373 GAKRWTLTQAKN
+2373 AKE
-2385 SKTLGGKA
+2385 SKTLPGKA
-2393 SWGALYTVEEGLLPF
+2393 LNYAGNFLGEGFLPF
-2408 TNTPTNILKKGIE
+2408 TQTPMNILKKGGE
-2421 YSPVGLAYGVENVL
+2421 YSPIGLVKGLEERLV
-2435 REVKKGNMSAS
+2435 EVKKGNITAA
-2446 QAVDNLAK
+2446 QAIDNVAK

-2459 GLVALGFYL
+2459 GLVVLGFYL
-2468 ASKGCIK
+2468 AAAGILKGR
-2475 GQGSS
+2475 GSS

-2497 LQIGDVSYTID
+2497 LQIDDVSYTID
-2508 WSAPAIMPVLVGANI
+2508 WLAPAVMPVLVGANI
-2523 YQNVV
+2523 YQMTKEGEIGPVV
-2528 ETDGE
+2528 SG
-2533 VNPGVVIDNLISMAD
+2533 LITIPD
-2548 TITDMSLLQGVN
+2548 TITDLSLLQGVN
-2560 SAIKAARYS
+2560 TAIKAARYS
-2569 DNAVGAI
+2569 DNPAGTMGV
-2576 FANLTTN
+2576 NLLTN
-2583 YATQYIP
+2583 YGTQFIP
-2590 TLSGQAAR
+2590 TILGQAAR

-2609 VDKNKEYKGLEVVK
+2609 KDKSGSNKIPEGLQPTV
-2623 NKSLAKIPVASMR
+2623 NKVLAKIPVASMR

-2649 KDSRLTAGLENF
+2649 KDSRLAAGLENF
-2661 FSPGYVSKITR
+2661 FSPGYVIKITR

-2782 RREQLMELGISPAT
+2782 QREQLMELGISPAT

-2831 RMYMYH
+2831 RMYMYN

>member
-101 VNINISEKLKKDLGA
+101 VNITEKLKKDLGS

-157 DAIKNNDTNDA
+157 DAIKSNNTKDA

-206 VEKRA
+206 VEKQA

-227 QNSEKYGNLPGYGI
+227 RNSETYGNLPGYGI
-241 ARGAGQ
+241 VRGAGQ

-308 AFNVIRGLTPEGSL
+308 AYNTIRGLTPEGSL
-322 ASEVMGPN
+322 LGEN

-351 TLDVTGAGGMA
+351 TLDVTRAGRMA
-362 VLDKVITPYLK
+362 ILDKVITPYLK

-511 NAPQTTEESP
+511 NAPQMTKESP

-551 RLYTAQDI
+551 RLYTSQDI

-626 RQATKRYETVAT
+626 RQAAKRYETVAT
-638 KQPITPKTKWRDKLN
+638 KQPITPKTNWRDKLN

-666 LKRLKESVKSEP
+666 LKQLKESVKSEP

-686 IDKISPKEQV
+686 IDKISPNKEQV
-696 IKTGVQKNTY
+696 IKTGAQKNIY

-719 EDYTT
+719 EDDTYS
-724 QRAAARR
+724 RAAARR

-752 AQVDKLSYIAERD
+752 AQVDKLSHMAERD
-765 KQRNYPVFSNNR
+765 KQKNYPVYSNNR
-777 AVYFQDDLLFELG
+777 AVYYQDERLFELG
-790 KDGKESRMLTSKESG
+790 KDGKVSRMLTSKETG

-811 NTIRVAEFNYQDTVV
+811 NTIKVAKFNYQDTVV

-837 EQPQESKSVT
+837 EQPQIDKLLT
-847 VNDVSDLQ
+847 VSEPAEVVRGNKPLVNGFG
-855 VEALEKEIKRLNKN
+855 EATQREITTNTYKRRDKREDKRVLRNMGYNAAADRDITTTKPEQPPIKRNVELSKINFNDKTR
-869 GYVLIRNV
+869 LILTDKGEELRGKITPRQR
-877 KALKQKDGTT
+877 KALSDVFVDREYYKYDIGYIKPIRAFVNEDGKVVCLLKDVNNVDLHEVT
-887 YLLFKTNK
+887 L
-895 GLVQAIDP
+895 ID
-903 ENGNIFSFD
+903 ENGNKHSE
-912 AGNVKAPEGTSGDD
+912 KYEGAAKLP
-926 YWRNGTVIGTYK
+926 TVGRLWEFY
-938 DIINNRAQT
+938 DEAQT
-947 KTAPEKVTRAKVVDT
+947 KKAPTKAESVNTESTAVNDNPKTHTAREMKVINEYKNAVDSSLVKYVNRVRAGIDKGTYQVSTLSEKDRNKFADIVGLDKVGSKVVIDT
-962 IDGVNV
+962 NAVNHIDNRHGVNGQQDHSMSNIEDIARIKYV
-968 YDKVPDGWVTG
+968 LDNYDEAIYNGDKSKGYVVSNGKP
-979 STRAPNGYI
+979 APNLILSKKVDNHY
-988 SVSNNFATYGVPN
+988 
-1001 KQVGY
+1001 Y
-1006 VKKADATA
+1006 VI
-1014 SESQEAD
+1014 EAMCD
-1021 TKILQNSDKVIE
+1021 GKSDKNYIVSAFINKNKIE
-1033 KDIENFAKKNFT
+1033 PQQSSMAK
-1045 KSDRKLYLT
+1045 SAQ
-1054 DNGYTYLTNGYYI
+1054 GTNGRDTAKP
-1067 LRIEGEINEAT
+1067 LVTDSSIN
-1078 IKSLNDNGYSFEKNE
+1078 NN
-1093 RLKNFLKLTPND
+1093 
-1105 NLKIDM
+1105 
-1111 KPKYFPASGDK
+1111 
-1122 GDVPKYVFKVG
+1122 VPH
-1133 KDKYWTVN
+1133 
-1141 KRYFDKLNNPGVRFM
+1141 
-1156 TVEKSDDKGRILQG
+1156 
-1170 AKAVDENGDV
+1170 
-1180 VGFVLPIRLNVENLK
+1180 
-1195 EFYESGE
+1195 
-1202 DVKGNFF
+1202 
-1209 KKKAPKSKATL
+1209 
-1220 EKEKAERLQSQENEE
+1220 
-1235 SIQNPT
+1235 PT
-1241 PESQEKRV
+1241 SESQEKRV
-1249 ENSEVNVSEREN
+1249 ENSEINVSERE
-1261 EVEKLQSLESE
+1261 
-1272 ESIQADIERIDAENK
+1272 
-1287 NLENELENSTD
+1287 
-1298 EPDTDESIIV
+1298 
-1308 PTATRAVRYE
+1308 
-1318 IDEKTAKLARN
+1318 
-1329 MRSQRGYKAGEATS
+1329 
-1343 EYNEYLT
+1343 
-1350 KAEEIAKAAKEK
+1350 
-1362 NPAESERIDF
+1362 
-1372 LLNKYSQKIARN
+1372 
-1384 INAVAANGSKYPAW
+1384 
-1398 FVSGPARYNVKKN
+1398 
-1411 EALMRRTMDLFNQ
+1411 
-1424 RESYGK
+1424 
-1430 ILDKIQRIGNGTEAI
+1430 
-1445 KSSDANAVEKLT
+1445 
-1457 EKLEKLK
+1457 
-1464 RQHSQAK
+1464 
-1471 LANAYYKKN
+1471 
-1480 GSLEGFHP
+1480 
-1488 VGLTRE
+1488 
-1494 QEKQLFEGARWMKEH
+1494 
-1509 YPTVTAPF
+1509 
-1517 ELTKS
+1517 
-1522 NAEIHRLEDRI
+1522 
-1533 KNIQSAKE
+1533 
-1541 AGNKEVVTNSNYRV
+1541 
-1555 VKNAE
+1555 
-1560 EMRLQYFFD
+1560 
-1569 GKPDREVINI
+1569 
-1579 MKSNGF
+1579 
-1585 KWSPKNKAWQRQLT
+1585 
-1599 ANAEYVGGRVNE
+1599 NE

-1619 SKPTGQAPEDKKKV
+1619 SKPTGQATDDKKKV

-1663 LAQDENLPEE
+1663 LDRDENLPEE

-1686 SEEKAQELRTAQED
+1686 SEEEAQELRTAQEG
-1700 AKKFKSLKTN
+1700 AKKFKSLKAN
-1710 NIAPNEWEQKVQKEY
+1710 NIAPNKWEQKVQKEY

-1995 NPNSFVSESAKTI
+1995 NPISFVSESAKTI

-2195 KLRGIRYLAMLGNPR
+2195 KLRGIRYLCMLGNPR
-2210 THIRNTVG
+2210 THIRNFLGNLAMVLPDIAKNLVG
-2218 NAAMI
+2218 S
-2223 IPTAVKN
+2223 
-2230 VTGGLMEKLIPKSQ
+2230 GLEKRMRIPKDQ
-2244 RTKAPIKAIF
+2244 RTKAPIKATVKLLFGEDRKNI
-2254 AKKDVKKFINDEY
+2254 KDFVEEEY
-2267 EKYKP
+2267 ERYRPMIKGEAKYK
-2272 MIRGETKYDFKSGIR
+2272 GDFKSGIQ
-2287 GKRKIYKTN
+2287 GKRDIFSSRKEIKENGRVVGYETK
-2296 ILNKRSKFN
+2296 KSKFFGPLSRIN
-2305 SAQLEKEDELFLG
+2305 SARLEQEDEWYLKPY
-2318 AHFKYQYRMAMA
+2318 FKNRYRSAMA
-2330 ARGVTVND
+2330 ARGLTITDLKNND
-2338 LEKDEKLRLEIA
+2338 KLRLEIA

-2363 DSNKLASKII
+2363 DFNMRANWINELKRKPLQR
-2373 GAKRWTLTQAKN
+2373 AKE
-2385 SKTLGGKA
+2385 SKTLPGKA
-2393 SWGALYTVEEGLLPF
+2393 LNYAGNFLGEGLLPF
-2408 TNTPTNILKKGIE
+2408 TQTPMNILKKGLE
-2421 YSPVGLAYGVENVL
+2421 YSPAGLVKGLEERLV
-2435 REVKKGNMSAS
+2435 EVKKGNITAA
-2446 QAVDNLAK
+2446 QAIDNVAK

-2459 GLVALGFYL
+2459 GLVVLGFYL
-2468 ASKGCIK
+2468 AAAGLLK

-2480 DKKQRAIDD
+2480 DRKQRAIDD

-2497 LQIGDVSYTID
+2497 VQKGDVSYTID
-2508 WSAPAIMPVLVGANI
+2508 WLAPAVMPVLVGANI
-2523 YQNVV
+2523 YQMTKEGEIGPVV
-2528 ETDGE
+2528 SG
-2533 VNPGVVIDNLISMAD
+2533 LITIPD
-2548 TITDMSLLQGVN
+2548 TITDLSLLQGVN
-2560 SAIKAARYS
+2560 TAIKAARYS
-2569 DNAVGAI
+2569 DNPVGTVGV
-2576 FANLTTN
+2576 NLLTN
-2583 YATQYIP
+2583 YGTQFIP
-2590 TLSGQAAR
+2590 TILGQAAR
-2598 TLDPVRRNAYF
+2598 TYDPVRRNAYF
-2609 VDKNKEYKGLEVVK
+2609 KDKSGSNKIPEDLQPTV
-2623 NKSLAKIPVASMR
+2623 NKVLAKIPGASTS

-2649 KDSRLTAGLENF
+2649 KDSRLAAGLENF

-2696 PEKSI
+2696 PEKTI

-2782 RREQLMELGISPAT
+2782 QREQLMELGISPAT

-2804 NTDGNTAVSGAE
+2804 NTDGNTGVSGAE

>member
-1 MAYFTLEEFE
+1 MALFTLEEFE

-22 NTGGEEL
+22 NTDEQYLKNLRITKPTARETAYNR
-29 LEKAQTTQS
+29 KAQTTQS

-69 TANSRVTSVET
+69 TADSRVTSVET

-101 VNINISEKLKKDLGA
+101 VNITEKLKKDLGS

-157 DAIKNNDTNDA
+157 DAIKSNNTKDA

-178 REAPNNAEVEKGL
+178 QEAPNNAEVEKGL

-206 VEKRA
+206 VEKQA
-211 TEKVLQRR
+211 SEKVLQRR

-227 QNSEKYGNLPGYGI
+227 RNSETYGNLPGYGI
-241 ARGAGQ
+241 VRGAGQ

-289 RQAKQYARLDTALE
+289 QQAKQYARLDTALE

-322 ASEVMGPN
+322 AGEVMGPN

-594 SEVPAEIQ
+594 SEVPVEIQ

-666 LKRLKESVKSEP
+666 LKQLKESVKSEP

-686 IDKISPKEQV
+686 IDKISPNKEQV

-719 EDYTT
+719 EDDTT

-731 MLTKRGIDW
+731 MLTKRGINW

-765 KQRNYPVFSNNR
+765 KQRNYPVFSNNG

-790 KDGKESRMLTSKESG
+790 KDGKVSRMLTSKESG

-947 KTAPEKVTRAKVVDT
+947 KTAPEKVTGAKVVDT

-979 STRAPNGYI
+979 STRAPKGYI

-1202 DVKGNFF
+1202 DVKDNFF

-1241 PESQEKRV
+1241 PESQEKKDRNKFADIV
-1249 ENSEVNVSEREN
+1249 GVDKDTFIDLSKYGIGLQAGKLSQNNKIDDYLATKSSLQRGKVKKDLEVKVKDDDQLMTRAEFIEKAIRGGRYGDFSAKTISKNVSPATEKRITEAFTNANPNAVKATLGNLWVDTENTRAYLESGSGNWREAQRLAKIAKEDIIKN
-1261 EVEKLQSLESE
+1261 VKPVKTEYWFDMGDNKGYTLTKAEYDYAQWLHDNQEVESEGSVSKPEDNHAEESKQLENLESE

-1298 EPDTDESIIV
+1298 EPDTDESITV

-1318 IDEKTAKLARN
+1318 IDEKKAQTARD
-1329 MRSQRGYKAGEATS
+1329 MRSQRGYKAGDATS

-1362 NPAESERIDF
+1362 NPAESERIDY
-1372 LLNKYSQKIARN
+1372 LLNKYSQKIARS
-1384 INAVAANGSKYPAW
+1384 INAVSANESKYPAW

-1411 EALMRRTMDLFNQ
+1411 DALMRRTMDLLNQ
-1424 RESYGK
+1424 RESYEK

-1464 RQHSQAK
+1464 RYHSQAK

-1494 QEKQLFEGARWMKEH
+1494 MEKQMFEGARWVKEH

-1619 SKPTGQAPEDKKKV
+1619 SKPKEV
-1633 TLYSTIPNQEG
+1633 RLNSMIPG
-1644 FNELCDNFGKQVM
+1644 GKQLES
-1657 DKIKER
+1657 IAYA
-1663 LAQDENLPEE
+1663 LAKQIMPKNE
-1673 KDAVFNTADLDNL
+1673 KRAGELADLLTEIIQNED
-1686 SEEKAQELRTAQED
+1686 SAPVVKEKLN
-1700 AKKFKSLKTN
+1700 KKNFYVS
-1710 NIAPNEWEQKVQKEY
+1710 PQ
-1725 SDIFKEAFEN
+1725 
-1735 KETVREIKKKRDKKG
+1735 
-1750 LPMTPEVF
+1750 
-1758 KIIKKIPS
+1758 IIKKIQS
-1766 FYGYNG
+1766 FYGYEGALPEN
-1772 PVPASV
+1772 A

-1792 ITPKGRMVKLNSKEN
+1792 IEPKGRMVKLGKKE
-1807 QRYKGYIEKFG
+1807 QERYDDYTEFYG
-1818 EIKTAPIKGA
+1818 EIPEKKG
-1828 VPLKDVDTAQISKMS
+1828 
-1843 TEEKIELARSHGDR
+1843 G
-1857 AQITAARKALV
+1857 
-1868 KEGINWRTGEEMP
+1868 
-1881 IKLTPKRVNRLF
+1881 
-1893 SRIGKNKDIEYTV
+1893 
-1906 YKNGGKMYYSNGK
+1906 
-1919 SMFSMDEDGET
+1919 
-1930 NGVMPLNQIKAF
+1930 
-1942 TENPDT
+1942 
-1948 AKVVSFNYK
+1948 
-1957 DVVVPYNRDGTVSM
+1957 
-1971 PDNSEIVEERKR
+1971 R

-2123 PNGRLYTAQAA
+2123 PNGRLYTAQTA

-2272 MIRGETKYDFKSGIR
+2272 MIRGETKYDFKSGIQ

-2305 SAQLEKEDELFLG
+2305 SARLEREDELFLG
-2318 AHFKYQYRMAMA
+2318 AYFKYQYRMAMA
-2330 ARGVTVND
+2330 ARGLTVND

-2363 DSNKLASKII
+2363 DSNKLASKIS

-2408 TNTPTNILKKGIE
+2408 TNTPMNILKKGIE

-2468 ASKGCIK
+2468 ASKGWIK

-2609 VDKNKEYKGLEVVK
+2609 VDKNKEYKNLEVVK
-2623 NKSLAKIPVASMR
+2623 NKSLAKIPGASMS

-2701 TFYGNEQKLSG
+2701 TFYGNKQKLSG

-2782 RREQLMELGISPAT
+2782 QREQLMELGISPAT

-2831 RMYMYH
+2831 RMYMYN